1 MIKIAPH
8 TRNKVA
14 KRILLSFIFA
24 ALIPVMIL
32 GLLSF
37 HQVNQQLQQQTYDA
51 LQKSSKDYGLRL
63 IDRLVLAENALR
75 LSATRIERSNRGLRD
90 QNLFRDQKIQQQ
102 FSDLAIVTNNGQ
114 RASLLGDTSML
125 PFLTEGEVEAVRS
138 GLTLIK
144 PVDSNDIGVK
154 QIWIALNFNENSPD
168 AGILMAELHPEA
180 LWEVDNIGVNQLVVM
195 TDVGESWFSSMP
207 TVSLPSQLFTELLD
221 KYSGN
226 FNQNLGNN
234 AYLGGFW
241 QAPIANMFASPDL
254 IIVLAQPKSLALGS
268 IDYFTKVYPP
278 LILLTVLIVAFLST
292 KLIAKYLSPLTALRI
307 ATERIA
313 EGQFDHQVAINSKD
327 EFETLG
333 DSFNEMTRR
342 LRSQFEIQ
350 STMAE
355 IDRQILSV
363 LNADEIVETALTRLP
378 GIFFSDLI
386 SIAKFDAE
394 KQLILEVHT
403 RRDDQHFDLL
413 DQSFPISDEEL
424 TDLQKNQDSVLEIN
438 NQPRLPAYL
447 EILKLTG
454 NWHFLV
460 IPVVVNG
467 AISATI
473 SFAYQQATVIGKELK
488 AIARSFGDRISVA
501 LSNAAWEEKLFHQ
514 AHFDGLTGLANRLV
528 LNDRLL
534 QEIARASRDSKQLA
548 VFFLDLDRFKNV
560 NDSLGHAAGDE
571 LLIQI
576 AEHLS
581 NSIRTTD
588 LVVRMGGDE
597 FVVLI
602 TDIDNP
608 ALISMIA
615 EKVLKAVDTTSVVA
629 GQSVKS
635 TASMGIAMYPTDGHT
650 PEDLLKHADSAMY
663 YAKND
668 GRANFRFYSAEM
680 TEKALEN
687 IKLEHELRAAISKGE
702 IIVYYQPK
710 FDSEKQV
717 IGAEA
722 LIRWNHSELGMI
734 SPAKF
739 IPIAEQSMLI
749 VEIGHWVLEQTCEF
763 VKSFTNLGIEPVP
776 ISVNISGVE
785 FDRPD
790 IVNKTAEIL
799 KRTRVNPDFIELELT
814 ENVAIGNREACIERM
829 HQLKAL
835 GLRLAMDDFG
845 TGFSSL
851 SYLQD
856 LPLDVLKIDQHF
868 IRELETGI
876 NSQAIVRAIL
886 ALADGLHMQVIAEGV
901 ETELQLKFLQ
911 DHQCK
916 FFQGFLFSR
925 PIPANEFVKLLLG
938 KEQKNHLGLGNG

>member
-1 MIKIAPH
+1 MIKKTSPH
-8 TRNKVA
+8 RNKVA
-14 KRILLSFIFA
+14 RRILLSFVVA
-24 ALIPVMIL
+24 SLIPVLVL
-32 GLLSF
+32 GGLSF
-37 HQVNQQLQQQTYDA
+37 HQVSQQLYQQSYDA
-51 LQKSSKDYGLRL
+51 LQKSSKDYGLRF
-63 IDRLVLAENALR
+63 IDRLVLAESALR
-75 LSATRIERSNRGLRD
+75 LLANRIERSNRGLRD
-90 QNLFRDQKIQQQ
+90 QNLFRDQKIQKQ
-102 FSDLAIVTNNGQ
+102 FNDLAIITGTGQ
-114 RASLLGDTSML
+114 RASLLGDTRMV
-125 PFLTEGEVEAVRS
+125 PYLTKEEIEAVRS

-144 PVDSNDIGVK
+144 AVDSDELGIK
-154 QIWIALNFNENSPD
+154 QIWIALNFNEKTPD
-168 AGILMAELHPEA
+168 SGILMAELHPEA
-180 LWEVDNIGVNQLVVM
+180 LWEVDNMGINQLLVM
-195 TDVGESWFSSMP
+195 TEVGESWFSSLP
-207 TVSLPSQLFTELLD
+207 KKSLPNQLLTELLD
-221 KYSGN
+221 KYSGS
-226 FNQNLGNN
+226 FNPNIGDNV
-234 AYLGGFW
+234 YLGGFW
-241 QAPIANMFASPDL
+241 QAPIGNMFASPDL
-254 IIVLAQPKSLALGS
+254 IIVHAQPKSVALS
-268 IDYFTKVYPP
+268 AINYFTKVYPP
-278 LILLTVLIVAFLST
+278 VILLTVLIVAFLST
-292 KLIAKYLSPLTALRI
+292 KLIAKYLSPLSALKK

-313 EGQFDHQVAINSKD
+313 DGEFDYQVEVDSKD
-327 EFETLG
+327 EFEALA

-363 LNADEIVETALTRLP
+363 LNADEIVETALNRLP
-378 GIFFSDLI
+378 GILFSDLI

-394 KQLILEVHT
+394 NRLLVAVHT
-403 RRDDQHFDLL
+403 RRDDQHFDLQE
-413 DQSFPISDEEL
+413 QSMALTNEDLAEL
-424 TDLQKNQDSVLEIN
+424 QQSQGSVLEIN
-438 NQPRLPAYL
+438 DNRLLPVYL
-447 EILKLTG
+447 KILNLAG
-454 NWHFLV
+454 NWFYLV

-467 AISATI
+467 QVAASI
-473 SFAYQQATVIGKELK
+473 SFAYQQPKVIGNELK
-488 AIARSFGDRISVA
+488 SIARSFGDRIAVA
-501 LSNAAWEEKLFHQ
+501 LSNAAWEEKLFQQ
-514 AHFDGLTGLANRLV
+514 AHFDGLTGLPNRLV
-528 LNDRLL
+528 LNERLQ
-534 QEIARASRDSKQLA
+534 QEIARADRDSKQLA

-560 NDSLGHAAGDE
+560 NDSLGHSAGDV
-571 LLIQI
+571 LLVKV
-576 AEHLS
+576 AKHLS

-588 LVVRMGGDE
+588 LVVRMSGDE

-608 ALISMIA
+608 DLINMIA
-615 EKVLKAVDTTSVVA
+615 NKVLKAVDTTSIVA

-635 TASMGIAMYPTDGHT
+635 TASMGIAMYPADAIT
-650 PEDLLKHADSAMY
+650 PEDLLKYADSAMY

-668 GRANFRFYSAEM
+668 GRANFRFYSADM

-687 IKLEHELRAAISKGE
+687 IKLEHDLREAISKGE
-702 IIVYYQPK
+702 IVVYYQPK
-710 FDSEKQV
+710 FDSDKNI

-722 LIRWNHSELGMI
+722 LIRWKHSELGMI

-749 VEIGHWVLEQTCEF
+749 VEIGRWVLEQTCELI
-763 VKSFTNLGIEPVP
+763 KSFTNLGIEPVP

-790 IVNKTAEIL
+790 IVANVAEIL
-799 KRTRVNPDFIELELT
+799 KRTRVNPDFIEMELT

-868 IRELETGI
+868 IRELDTGI

-901 ETELQLKFLQ
+901 ETESQLTFLQ

-925 PIPANEFVKLLLG
+925 PIPAAELVKLLLD
-938 KEQKNHLGLGNG
+938 K

>member
-1 MIKIAPH
+1 MIKKMPH
-8 TRNKVA
+8 QRNKVA
-14 KRILLSFIFA
+14 RRILLSFVVA
-24 ALIPVMIL
+24 SLIPVLVL
-32 GLLSF
+32 GVLSF
-37 HQVNQQLQQQTYDA
+37 HQVSQQLYQQSYDV

-63 IDRLVLAENALR
+63 IDRLVLAESALR
-75 LSATRIERSNRGLRD
+75 LLANRIERSNRGLRD
-90 QNLFRDQKIQQQ
+90 QNLFRDQKIQKQ
-102 FSDLAIVTNNGQ
+102 FNDLAIITGTGQ
-114 RASLLGDTSML
+114 RASLLGDTRMV
-125 PFLTEGEVEAVRS
+125 PYLTKEEIEAVRS

-144 PVDSNDIGVK
+144 AVDSDELGIK
-154 QIWIALNFNENSPD
+154 QIWIALNFNEKTPD

-180 LWEVDNIGVNQLVVM
+180 LWEVDNMGINQLLVM
-195 TDVGESWFSSMP
+195 TEVGESWFSS
-207 TVSLPSQLFTELLD
+207 LPNQLVPNQLLTELLD
-221 KYSGN
+221 KYSGS
-226 FNQNLGNN
+226 FNQNIGDNV
-234 AYLGGFW
+234 YLGGFW
-241 QAPIANMFASPDL
+241 QAPIGNMFASPDL
-254 IIVLAQPKSLALGS
+254 IIVHAQPKSIALS
-268 IDYFTKVYPP
+268 AIDYFTKVYPP
-278 LILLTVLIVAFLST
+278 VILLTVLIVAFLST
-292 KLIAKYLSPLTALRI
+292 KLIAKYLSPLSALKK

-313 EGQFDHQVAINSKD
+313 DGQFDYQVEVDSKD
-327 EFETLG
+327 EFEALA

-363 LNADEIVETALTRLP
+363 LNADEIVETALNRLP
-378 GIFFSDLI
+378 GILFSDLI

-394 KQLILEVHT
+394 NRLLVAVHT
-403 RRDDQHFDLL
+403 RHEDQHYDLEE
-413 DQSFPISDEEL
+413 QSIAITDEDLAEL
-424 TDLQKNQDSVLEIN
+424 QQSQGSVLEIN
-438 NQPRLPAYL
+438 ENRLLPVYL
-447 EILKLTG
+447 KILNLAG
-454 NWHFLV
+454 NWFYLV

-467 AISATI
+467 QVAASI
-473 SFAYQQATVIGKELK
+473 SFAYQQPKVIGNELK
-488 AIARSFGDRISVA
+488 SIARSFGDRIAAA
-501 LSNAAWEEKLFHQ
+501 LSNAAWEEKLFQQ
-514 AHFDGLTGLANRLV
+514 AHFDGLTGLPNRLV
-528 LNDRLL
+528 LNERLQ
-534 QEIARASRDSKQLA
+534 QEIARADRDSKQLA

-560 NDSLGHAAGDE
+560 NDSLGHSAGDE
-571 LLIQI
+571 LLVKV
-576 AEHLS
+576 AKHLS

-588 LVVRMGGDE
+588 LVVRMSGDE

-608 ALISMIA
+608 DLINMIA
-615 EKVLKAVDTTSVVA
+615 NKVLKAVDTTSIVA

-635 TASMGIAMYPTDGHT
+635 TASMGIAMYPADAVT
-650 PEDLLKHADSAMY
+650 PEDLLKYADSAMY

-668 GRANFRFYSAEM
+668 GRANFRFYSADM

-687 IKLEHELRAAISKGE
+687 IKLEHDLREAISKGE
-702 IIVYYQPK
+702 IVVYYQPK
-710 FDSEKQV
+710 FDSDKNI

-722 LIRWNHSELGMI
+722 LIRWKHSELGMI

-749 VEIGHWVLEQTCEF
+749 VEIGRWVLEQTCELI
-763 VKSFTNLGIEPVP
+763 KSFTNLGIEPVP

-790 IVNKTAEIL
+790 IVPNVAEIL

-876 NSQAIVRAIL
+876 NSQAIL

-901 ETELQLKFLQ
+901 ETESQLTFLQ

-925 PIPANEFVKLLLG
+925 PIPAAELVKLLLD
-938 KEQKNHLGLGNG
+938 K

>member
-1 MIKIAPH
+1 MIKKTPYQ
-8 TRNKVA
+8 RNKVA
-14 KRILLSFIFA
+14 RRILLSFVVA
-24 ALIPVMIL
+24 SLIPVLVL
-32 GLLSF
+32 GVLSF
-37 HQVNQQLQQQTYDA
+37 HQVSLQLYQQTYDA
-51 LQKSSKDYGLRL
+51 LQKSSKDYGLRF
-63 IDRLVLAENALR
+63 IDRLVLAESALR
-75 LSATRIERSNRGLRD
+75 LLANRIERSNNGLRE
-90 QNLFRDQKIQQQ
+90 QNLFRDQKIQKQ
-102 FSDLAIVTNNGQ
+102 FNDLAIITGNGQ
-114 RASLLGDTSML
+114 RASLLGDTRMV
-125 PFLTEGEVEAVRS
+125 PYLTEKEIEAVRS

-144 PVDSNDIGVK
+144 TVDSDERGVK
-154 QIWIALNFNENSPD
+154 QIWIALNFNQNTPD

-180 LWEVDNIGVNQLVVM
+180 LWEVDNMGINQLLVM
-195 TDVGESWFSSMP
+195 TEVGESWFSS
-207 TVSLPSQLFTELLD
+207 LPNQLVPNQLLTELLD
-221 KYSGN
+221 KYSGS
-226 FNQNLGNN
+226 FNQNIGDNV
-234 AYLGGFW
+234 YLGGFW
-241 QAPIANMFASPDL
+241 QAPIGNMFASPDL
-254 IIVLAQPKSLALGS
+254 IIVHAQPKSIALS
-268 IDYFTKVYPP
+268 AIDYFTKVYPP
-278 LILLTVLIVAFLST
+278 VILLTVLIVAFLST
-292 KLIAKYLSPLTALRI
+292 KLIAKYLSPLSALKK

-313 EGQFDHQVAINSKD
+313 DGQFDYQVEVDSKD
-327 EFETLG
+327 EFEALA

-363 LNADEIVETALTRLP
+363 LNADEIVETALNRLP
-378 GIFFSDLI
+378 GILFSDLI

-394 KQLILEVHT
+394 KQVIVAIHT
-403 RRDDQHFDLL
+403 RRDDQHFDLEE
-413 DQSFPISDEEL
+413 QSIAITDEDLAEL
-424 TDLQKNQDSVLEIN
+424 QHSQSSVLEIN
-438 NQPRLPAYL
+438 ENRLLPVYL
-447 EILKLTG
+447 KILNLKE
-454 NWHFLV
+454 NWFYLV

-467 AISATI
+467 QISASI
-473 SFAYQQATVIGKELK
+473 SFAYQQPKVLGNELK
-488 AIARSFGDRISVA
+488 AIARSFGDRIAVA
-501 LSNAAWEEKLFHQ
+501 LSNAAWEEKLFQQ
-514 AHFDGLTGLANRLV
+514 AHFDGLTGLPNRLV
-528 LNDRLL
+528 LNERLQ
-534 QEIARASRDSKQLA
+534 QEIARADRDSKQLA

-560 NDSLGHAAGDE
+560 NDSLGHSAGDE
-571 LLIQI
+571 LLIKV
-576 AEHLS
+576 ANHLS
-581 NSIRTTD
+581 KSIRTTD
-588 LVVRMGGDE
+588 LVVRMSGDE

-608 ALISMIA
+608 DLINMIA
-615 EKVLKAVDTTSVVA
+615 DKVLKAVDTTSIVA

-635 TASMGIAMYPTDGHT
+635 TASMGIAMYPADAGT
-650 PEDLLKHADSAMY
+650 PEDLLKYADSAMY

-687 IKLEHELRAAISKGE
+687 IKLEHDLREAISKDE
-702 IIVYYQPK
+702 IVVYYQPK
-710 FDSEKQV
+710 FDSNKKI

-749 VEIGHWVLEQTCEF
+749 VEIGRWVLEQTCELI
-763 VKSFTNLGIEPVP
+763 KSFTNLGIEPVP

-790 IVNKTAEIL
+790 IVPNVAEIL

-886 ALADGLHMQVIAEGV
+886 ALADGLQMQVIAEGV
-901 ETELQLKFLQ
+901 ETESQLKFLQ

-925 PIPANEFVKLLLG
+925 PIPVNEFVKLLLG
-938 KEQKNHLGLGNG
+938 KDQKTIPA

>member
-1 MIKIAPH
+1 MIKKTPYQ
-8 TRNKVA
+8 RNKVA
-14 KRILLSFIFA
+14 RRILLSFVVA
-24 ALIPVMIL
+24 SLIPVLVL
-32 GLLSF
+32 GVLSF
-37 HQVNQQLQQQTYDA
+37 HQVSQQLYQQTYDA
-51 LQKSSKDYGLRL
+51 LQKSSKDYGLRF
-63 IDRLVLAENALR
+63 IDRLVLAESALR
-75 LSATRIERSNRGLRD
+75 LLANRIERSNNGLRE
-90 QNLFRDQKIQQQ
+90 QNLFRDQKIQKQ
-102 FSDLAIVTNNGQ
+102 FNDLAIITGNGQ
-114 RASLLGDTSML
+114 RASLLGDTRMV
-125 PFLTEGEVEAVRS
+125 PYLTEKEIEAVRS

-144 PVDSNDIGVK
+144 TVDSDERGVK
-154 QIWIALNFNENSPD
+154 QIWIALNFNQNTPD
-168 AGILMAELHPEA
+168 AGILMAELHPKA
-180 LWEVDNIGVNQLVVM
+180 LWEVDNIGINQLVVM
-195 TDVGESWFSSMP
+195 TDTGESWFSS
-207 TVSLPSQLFTELLD
+207 LPSTFLPKELLD
-221 KYSGN
+221 KLLNKFSGN
-226 FNQNLGNN
+226 FNHNLGNN
-234 AYLGGFW
+234 NYLGGFW
-241 QAPIANMFASPDL
+241 QAPLGNMFASPD
-254 IIVLAQPKSLALGS
+254 IIIMQAQPKSIALS
-268 IDYFTKVYPP
+268 AIDYFTKVYPP
-278 LILLTVLIVAFLST
+278 VILLTVLIVAFLST
-292 KLIAKYLSPLTALRI
+292 KLIAKYLSPLSALKK

-313 EGQFDHQVAINSKD
+313 DGQFDYQVEVNSKD
-327 EFETLG
+327 EFEALA

-363 LNADEIVETALTRLP
+363 LNADEIVETALNRLP
-378 GIFFSDLI
+378 GILFSDLI

-394 KQLILEVHT
+394 KQVIVAIHT
-403 RRDDQHFDLL
+403 RRDDQHFDLEE
-413 DQSFPISDEEL
+413 QSIAITDEDLAEL
-424 TDLQKNQDSVLEIN
+424 QHSQSSVLEIN
-438 NQPRLPAYL
+438 ENRLLPVYL
-447 EILKLTG
+447 KILNLKE
-454 NWHFLV
+454 NWFYLV

-467 AISATI
+467 QVSASI
-473 SFAYQQATVIGKELK
+473 SFAYQQPKVLGNELK
-488 AIARSFGDRISVA
+488 AIARSFGDRIAVA
-501 LSNAAWEEKLFHQ
+501 LSNAAWEEKLFQQ
-514 AHFDGLTGLANRLV
+514 AHFDGLTGLPNRLV
-528 LNDRLL
+528 LNERLQ
-534 QEIARASRDSKQLA
+534 QEIARADRDSKQLA

-560 NDSLGHAAGDE
+560 NDSLGHSAGDE
-571 LLIQI
+571 LLIKV
-576 AEHLS
+576 ANHLS
-581 NSIRTTD
+581 KSIRTTD
-588 LVVRMGGDE
+588 LVVRMSGDE

-608 ALISMIA
+608 DLINMIA
-615 EKVLKAVDTTSVVA
+615 DKVLKAVDTTSVVA

-635 TASMGIAMYPTDGHT
+635 TASMGIAMYPADAGT
-650 PEDLLKHADSAMY
+650 PEDLLKYADSAMY

-687 IKLEHELRAAISKGE
+687 IKLEHDLREAISKDE
-702 IIVYYQPK
+702 IVVYDQPK
-710 FDSEKQV
+710 FDSNKKI

-749 VEIGHWVLEQTCEF
+749 VEIGRWVLEQTCELI
-763 VKSFTNLGIEPVP
+763 KSFTNLGIEPVP

-790 IVNKTAEIL
+790 IVPNVAEIL

-829 HQLKAL
+829 HQLKGL

-886 ALADGLHMQVIAEGV
+886 ALADGLQMQVIAEGV
-901 ETELQLKFLQ
+901 ETESQLKFLQ

-925 PIPANEFVKLLLG
+925 PIPVNEFVKLLLG
-938 KEQKNHLGLGNG
+938 KDQKTIPA

>member
-1 MIKIAPH
+1 MIKKMPH
-8 TRNKVA
+8 QRNKVA
-14 KRILLSFIFA
+14 RRILLSFVVA
-24 ALIPVMIL
+24 SLIPVLVL
-32 GLLSF
+32 GVLSF
-37 HQVNQQLQQQTYDA
+37 HQVSQQLYQQSYDV

-63 IDRLVLAENALR
+63 IDRLVLAESALR
-75 LSATRIERSNRGLRD
+75 LLANRIERSNRGLRD
-90 QNLFRDQKIQQQ
+90 QNLFRDQKIQKQ
-102 FSDLAIVTNNGQ
+102 FNDLAIITGTGQ
-114 RASLLGDTSML
+114 RASLLGDTRMV
-125 PFLTEGEVEAVRS
+125 PYLTKEEIEAVRS

-144 PVDSNDIGVK
+144 AVDSDELGIK
-154 QIWIALNFNENSPD
+154 QIWIALNFNEKTPD

-180 LWEVDNIGVNQLVVM
+180 LWEVDNMGINQLLVM
-195 TDVGESWFSSMP
+195 TEVGESWFSS
-207 TVSLPSQLFTELLD
+207 LPNQLVPNQLLTELLD
-221 KYSGN
+221 KYSGS
-226 FNQNLGNN
+226 FNQNIGDNV
-234 AYLGGFW
+234 YLGGFW
-241 QAPIANMFASPDL
+241 QAPIGNMFASPDL
-254 IIVLAQPKSLALGS
+254 IIVHAQPKSIALS
-268 IDYFTKVYPP
+268 AIDYFTKVYPP
-278 LILLTVLIVAFLST
+278 VILLTVLIVAFLST
-292 KLIAKYLSPLTALRI
+292 KLIAKYLSPLSALKK

-313 EGQFDHQVAINSKD
+313 DGQFDYQVEVDSKD
-327 EFETLG
+327 EFEALA

-363 LNADEIVETALTRLP
+363 LNADEIVETALNRLP
-378 GIFFSDLI
+378 GILFSDLI

-394 KQLILEVHT
+394 NRLLVAVHT
-403 RRDDQHFDLL
+403 RHEDQHYDLEE
-413 DQSFPISDEEL
+413 QSIAITDEDLAEL
-424 TDLQKNQDSVLEIN
+424 QQSQGSVLEIN
-438 NQPRLPAYL
+438 ENRLLPVYL
-447 EILKLTG
+447 KILNLAG
-454 NWHFLV
+454 NWFYLV

-467 AISATI
+467 QVAASI
-473 SFAYQQATVIGKELK
+473 SFAYQQPKVIGNELK
-488 AIARSFGDRISVA
+488 SIARSFGDRIAVA
-501 LSNAAWEEKLFHQ
+501 LSNAAWEEKLFQQ
-514 AHFDGLTGLANRLV
+514 AHFDGLTGLPNRLV
-528 LNDRLL
+528 LNERLQ
-534 QEIARASRDSKQLA
+534 QEIARADRDSKQLA

-560 NDSLGHAAGDE
+560 NDSLGHSAGDE
-571 LLIQI
+571 LLVKV
-576 AEHLS
+576 AKHLS

-588 LVVRMGGDE
+588 LVVRMSGDE

-608 ALISMIA
+608 DLINMIA
-615 EKVLKAVDTTSVVA
+615 NKVLKAVDTTSIVA

-635 TASMGIAMYPTDGHT
+635 TASMGIAMYPADAVT
-650 PEDLLKHADSAMY
+650 PEDLLKYADSAMY

-668 GRANFRFYSAEM
+668 GRANFRFYSADM

-687 IKLEHELRAAISKGE
+687 IKLEHDLREAISKGE
-702 IIVYYQPK
+702 IVVYYQPK
-710 FDSEKQV
+710 FDSDKNI

-722 LIRWNHSELGMI
+722 LIRWKHSELGMI

-749 VEIGHWVLEQTCEF
+749 VEIGRWVLEQTCELI
-763 VKSFTNLGIEPVP
+763 KSFTNLGIEPVP

-790 IVNKTAEIL
+790 IVPNVAEIL

-868 IRELETGI
+868 IRELDTGI

-901 ETELQLKFLQ
+901 ETESQLTFLQ

-925 PIPANEFVKLLLG
+925 PIPAAELVKLLLD
-938 KEQKNHLGLGNG
+938 K

>member
-1 MIKIAPH
+1 MIKKTPYQ
-8 TRNKVA
+8 RNKVA
-14 KRILLSFIFA
+14 RRILLSFVVA
-24 ALIPVMIL
+24 SLIPVLVL
-32 GLLSF
+32 GVLSF
-37 HQVNQQLQQQTYDA
+37 HQVSQQLYQQTYDA
-51 LQKSSKDYGLRL
+51 LQKSSKDYGLRF
-63 IDRLVLAENALR
+63 IDRLVLAESALR
-75 LSATRIERSNRGLRD
+75 LLANRIERSNNGLRE
-90 QNLFRDQKIQQQ
+90 QNLFRDQKIQKQ
-102 FSDLAIVTNNGQ
+102 FNDLAIITGTGQ
-114 RASLLGDTSML
+114 RASLLGDTRMV
-125 PFLTEGEVEAVRS
+125 PYLTKEEIEAVRS

-144 PVDSNDIGVK
+144 AVDSDELGVK
-154 QIWIALNFNENSPD
+154 QIWIALNFNEKTPD

-180 LWEVDNIGVNQLVVM
+180 LWEVDNMGINQLLVM
-195 TDVGESWFSSMP
+195 TDVGESWFSSLP
-207 TVSLPSQLFTELLD
+207 KKSLPNQLLTELLD
-221 KYSGN
+221 KYSGS
-226 FNQNLGNN
+226 FNQNIGDNV
-234 AYLGGFW
+234 YLGGFW
-241 QAPIANMFASPDL
+241 QAPIGNMFASPDL
-254 IIVLAQPKSLALGS
+254 IIVHAQPKSIALS
-268 IDYFTKVYPP
+268 AIDYFTKVYPP
-278 LILLTVLIVAFLST
+278 VILLTVLIVAFLST
-292 KLIAKYLSPLTALRI
+292 KLIAKYLSPLSALKK

-313 EGQFDHQVAINSKD
+313 DGQFDYQVEVDSKD
-327 EFETLG
+327 EFEALA

-363 LNADEIVETALTRLP
+363 LNADEIVETALNRLP
-378 GIFFSDLI
+378 GILFSDLI

-394 KQLILEVHT
+394 NRLLEAVHT
-403 RRDDQHFDLL
+403 RHEDQHYDLEE
-413 DQSFPISDEEL
+413 QSIAITDEDLAEL
-424 TDLQKNQDSVLEIN
+424 QQSQGSVLEIN
-438 NQPRLPAYL
+438 ENRLLPVYL
-447 EILKLTG
+447 KILNLAG
-454 NWHFLV
+454 NWFYLV

-467 AISATI
+467 QVAASI
-473 SFAYQQATVIGKELK
+473 SFAYQQPKVIGNELK
-488 AIARSFGDRISVA
+488 SIARSFGDRIAVA
-501 LSNAAWEEKLFHQ
+501 LSNAAWEEKLFQQ
-514 AHFDGLTGLANRLV
+514 AHFDGLTGLPNRLV
-528 LNDRLL
+528 LNERLQ
-534 QEIARASRDSKQLA
+534 QEIARADRDSKQLA

-560 NDSLGHAAGDE
+560 NDSLGHSAGDE
-571 LLIQI
+571 LLVKV
-576 AEHLS
+576 AKHLS

-588 LVVRMGGDE
+588 LVVRMSGDE

-608 ALISMIA
+608 DLINMIA
-615 EKVLKAVDTTSVVA
+615 NKVLKAVDTTSIVA

-635 TASMGIAMYPTDGHT
+635 TASMGIAMYPADAVT
-650 PEDLLKHADSAMY
+650 PEDLLKYADSAMY

-668 GRANFRFYSAEM
+668 GRANFRFYSADM

-687 IKLEHELRAAISKGE
+687 IKLEHDLREAISKGE
-702 IIVYYQPK
+702 IVVYYQPK
-710 FDSEKQV
+710 FDSDKNI

-722 LIRWNHSELGMI
+722 LIRWKHSELGMI

-749 VEIGHWVLEQTCEF
+749 VEIGRWVLEQTCELI
-763 VKSFTNLGIEPVP
+763 KSFTNLGIEPVP

-790 IVNKTAEIL
+790 IVTNVAEIL

-829 HQLKAL
+829 HQLKGL

-886 ALADGLHMQVIAEGV
+886 ALADGLQMQVIAEGV
-901 ETELQLKFLQ
+901 ETESQLKFLQ

-925 PIPANEFVKLLLG
+925 PIPVNEFVKLLLG
-938 KEQKNHLGLGNG
+938 KDQKTIPA

>member
-1 MIKIAPH
+1 MVP
-8 TRNKVA
+8 
-14 KRILLSFIFA
+14 
-24 ALIPVMIL
+24 
-32 GLLSF
+32 
-37 HQVNQQLQQQTYDA
+37 Y
-51 LQKSSKDYGLRL
+51 
-63 IDRLVLAENALR
+63 
-75 LSATRIERSNRGLRD
+75 
-90 QNLFRDQKIQQQ
+90 
-102 FSDLAIVTNNGQ
+102 
-114 RASLLGDTSML
+114 
-125 PFLTEGEVEAVRS
+125 LTKEEIEAVRS

-144 PVDSNDIGVK
+144 AVDSDELGIK
-154 QIWIALNFNENSPD
+154 QIWIALNFNEKTPD

-180 LWEVDNIGVNQLVVM
+180 LWEVDNMGINQLLVM
-195 TDVGESWFSSMP
+195 TEVGESWFSS
-207 TVSLPSQLFTELLD
+207 LPNQLVPNQLLTELLD
-221 KYSGN
+221 KYSGS
-226 FNQNLGNN
+226 FNQNIGDNV
-234 AYLGGFW
+234 YLGGFW
-241 QAPIANMFASPDL
+241 QAPIGNMFASPDL
-254 IIVLAQPKSLALGS
+254 IIVHAQPKSIALS
-268 IDYFTKVYPP
+268 AIDYFTKVYPP
-278 LILLTVLIVAFLST
+278 VILLTVLIVAFLST
-292 KLIAKYLSPLTALRI
+292 KLIAKYLSPLSALKK

-313 EGQFDHQVAINSKD
+313 DGQFDYQVEVDSKD
-327 EFETLG
+327 EFEALA

-363 LNADEIVETALTRLP
+363 LNADEIVETALNRLP
-378 GIFFSDLI
+378 GILFSDLI

-394 KQLILEVHT
+394 NRLLVAVHT
-403 RRDDQHFDLL
+403 RHEDQHYDLEE
-413 DQSFPISDEEL
+413 QSIAITDEDLAEL
-424 TDLQKNQDSVLEIN
+424 QQSQGSVLEIN
-438 NQPRLPAYL
+438 ENRLLPVYL
-447 EILKLTG
+447 KILNLAG
-454 NWHFLV
+454 NWFYLV

-467 AISATI
+467 QVAASI
-473 SFAYQQATVIGKELK
+473 SFAYQQPKVIGNELK
-488 AIARSFGDRISVA
+488 SIARSFGDRIAVA
-501 LSNAAWEEKLFHQ
+501 LSNAAWEEKLFQQ
-514 AHFDGLTGLANRLV
+514 AHFDGLTGLPNRLV
-528 LNDRLL
+528 LNERLQ
-534 QEIARASRDSKQLA
+534 QEIARADRDSKQLA

-560 NDSLGHAAGDE
+560 NDSLGHSAGDE
-571 LLIQI
+571 LLVKV
-576 AEHLS
+576 AKHLS

-588 LVVRMGGDE
+588 LVVRMSGDE

-608 ALISMIA
+608 DLINMIA
-615 EKVLKAVDTTSVVA
+615 NKVLKAVDTTSIVA

-635 TASMGIAMYPTDGHT
+635 TASMGIAMYPADAVT
-650 PEDLLKHADSAMY
+650 PEDLLKYADSAMY

-668 GRANFRFYSAEM
+668 GRANFRFYSADM

-687 IKLEHELRAAISKGE
+687 IKLEHDLREAISKGE
-702 IIVYYQPK
+702 IVVYYQPK
-710 FDSEKQV
+710 FDSDKNI

-722 LIRWNHSELGMI
+722 LIRWKHSELGMI

-749 VEIGHWVLEQTCEF
+749 VEIGRWVLEQTCELI
-763 VKSFTNLGIEPVP
+763 KSFTNLGIEPVP

-790 IVNKTAEIL
+790 IVPNVAEIL

-901 ETELQLKFLQ
+901 ETESQLTFLQ

-925 PIPANEFVKLLLG
+925 PIPAAELVKLLLD
-938 KEQKNHLGLGNG
+938 K

>member
-1 MIKIAPH
+1 MIKKSPH
-8 TRNKVA
+8 HPNKVA
-14 KRILLSFIFA
+14 RRILLSFIVA
-24 ALIPVMIL
+24 SLIPVVVL
-32 GLLSF
+32 GVLSF
-37 HQVNQQLQQQTYDA
+37 HQVSQQLYQQTYDA
-51 LQKSSKDYGLRL
+51 LQKNSKDYGLRF
-63 IDRLVLAENALR
+63 IDRLVLAESALR
-75 LSATRIERSNRGLRD
+75 LLANRIERSNRGLRD
-90 QNLFRDQKIQQQ
+90 QNLFRDQKIQKQ
-102 FSDLAIVTNNGQ
+102 FSDLAIITGNGQ
-114 RASLLGDTSML
+114 RASLLGDTRMV
-125 PFLTEGEVEAVRS
+125 PYLTKEEIEAVRS
-138 GLTLIK
+138 GLTLVK
-144 PVDSNDIGVK
+144 SVDSDELGVK
-154 QIWIALNFNENSPD
+154 QIWIALNFNEKTPD

-180 LWEVDNIGVNQLVVM
+180 LWEVDNMGINQLLVM
-195 TDVGESWFSSMP
+195 TDVGESWFSSLP
-207 TVSLPSQLFTELLD
+207 NRSLSNQLLTELLD
-221 KYSGN
+221 KYSGS
-226 FNQNLGNN
+226 FNQNIGNN
-234 AYLGGFW
+234 VYLGGFW
-241 QAPIANMFASPDL
+241 QAPIGNMFASPDL
-254 IIVLAQPKSLALGS
+254 IIVHAQPKSIALS
-268 IDYFTKVYPP
+268 AIDYFTKVYPP
-278 LILLTVLIVAFLST
+278 VILLTVLIVAFLST
-292 KLIAKYLSPLTALRI
+292 KLIAKYLSPLSALKK

-313 EGQFDHQVAINSKD
+313 DGQFDYQVEVHSKD
-327 EFETLG
+327 EFEALA

-363 LNADEIVETALTRLP
+363 LNADEIVETALNRLP
-378 GIFFSDLI
+378 GILFSDLI

-394 KQLILEVHT
+394 KQVIVAIHT
-403 RRDDQHFDLL
+403 RRDDQHFDLEE
-413 DQSFPISDEEL
+413 QSLAISVEDLAEL
-424 TDLQKNQDSVLEIN
+424 QQSQGSVLEIN
-438 NQPRLPAYL
+438 ERQVLPVYL
-447 EILKLTG
+447 KILNLTG
-454 NWHFLV
+454 NWFFLV

-467 AISATI
+467 QVSASI
-473 SFAYQQATVIGKELK
+473 SFAYQQPKVLGNELK
-488 AIARSFGDRISVA
+488 AIARSFGDRIAVA

-514 AHFDGLTGLANRLV
+514 AHFDGLTGLPNRLV
-528 LNDRLL
+528 LNERLQ
-534 QEIARASRDSKQLA
+534 QEIARADRDSKQLA

-560 NDSLGHAAGDE
+560 NDSLGHTAGDE
-571 LLIQI
+571 LLVKI
-576 AEHLS
+576 ANHLS
-581 NSIRTTD
+581 KSIRTTD
-588 LVVRMGGDE
+588 LVVRMSGDE

-608 ALISMIA
+608 DLINMIA
-615 EKVLKAVDTTSVVA
+615 HKVLKAVDTTSVVA

-635 TASMGIAMYPTDGHT
+635 TASMGIAMYPADAET
-650 PEDLLKHADSAMY
+650 PEDLLKYADSAMY

-687 IKLEHELRAAISKGE
+687 IKLEHDLREAISKGE
-702 IIVYYQPK
+702 IVVYYQPK
-710 FDSEKQV
+710 FDSNKKI

-749 VEIGHWVLEQTCEF
+749 VEIGRWVLEQTCELI
-763 VKSFTNLGIEPVP
+763 KSFTNLGIEPVP

-790 IVNKTAEIL
+790 IVPNVAEIL

-901 ETELQLKFLQ
+901 ETESQLRFLQ

-938 KEQKNHLGLGNG
+938 KDQKSIST

>member
-1 MIKIAPH
+1 MIKKTSPN
-8 TRNKVA
+8 RNKVA
-14 KRILLSFIFA
+14 RRILLSFVVA
-24 ALIPVMIL
+24 SLIPVLVL
-32 GLLSF
+32 GVLSF
-37 HQVNQQLQQQTYDA
+37 HQVSQQLYQQSYDV

-63 IDRLVLAENALR
+63 IDRLVLAESALR
-75 LSATRIERSNRGLRD
+75 LLANRIERSNRGLRD
-90 QNLFRDQKIQQQ
+90 QNLFRDQKIQKQ
-102 FSDLAIVTNNGQ
+102 FNDLAIITGTGQ
-114 RASLLGDTSML
+114 RASLLGDTRMV
-125 PFLTEGEVEAVRS
+125 PYLTKEEIEAVRS

-144 PVDSNDIGVK
+144 AVDSDELGIK
-154 QIWIALNFNENSPD
+154 QIWIALNFNEKTPD

-180 LWEVDNIGVNQLVVM
+180 LWEVDNMGINQLLVM
-195 TDVGESWFSSMP
+195 TEVGESWFSS
-207 TVSLPSQLFTELLD
+207 LPNQLVPNQLLTELLD
-221 KYSGN
+221 KYSGS
-226 FNQNLGNN
+226 FNQNIGDNV
-234 AYLGGFW
+234 YLGGFW
-241 QAPIANMFASPDL
+241 QAPIGNMFASPDL
-254 IIVLAQPKSLALGS
+254 IIVHAQPKSIALS
-268 IDYFTKVYPP
+268 AIDYFTKVYPP
-278 LILLTVLIVAFLST
+278 VILLTVLIVAFLST
-292 KLIAKYLSPLTALRI
+292 KLIAKYLSPLSALKK

-313 EGQFDHQVAINSKD
+313 DGQFDYQVEVDSKD
-327 EFETLG
+327 EFEALA

-363 LNADEIVETALTRLP
+363 LNADEIVETALNRLP
-378 GIFFSDLI
+378 GILFSDLI

-394 KQLILEVHT
+394 NQLLEAVHT
-403 RRDDQHFDLL
+403 RHEDQHYDLEE
-413 DQSFPISDEEL
+413 QSIVITDEDLAEL
-424 TDLQKNQDSVLEIN
+424 QQSQGSVLEIN
-438 NQPRLPAYL
+438 ENRLLPVYL
-447 EILKLTG
+447 KILNLKG
-454 NWHFLV
+454 NWFYLV

-467 AISATI
+467 QVAASI
-473 SFAYQQATVIGKELK
+473 SFAYQQPKVLGNELK
-488 AIARSFGDRISVA
+488 AIARSFGDRIAVA
-501 LSNAAWEEKLFHQ
+501 LSNAAWEEKLFQQ
-514 AHFDGLTGLANRLV
+514 AHFDGLTGLPNRLV
-528 LNDRLL
+528 LNERLQ
-534 QEIARASRDSKQLA
+534 QEIARADRDSKQLA

-560 NDSLGHAAGDE
+560 NDSLGHSAGDE
-571 LLIQI
+571 LLVKV
-576 AEHLS
+576 AKHLS
-581 NSIRTTD
+581 KSIRTTD
-588 LVVRMGGDE
+588 LVVRMSGDE

-602 TDIDNP
+602 TDIDKP
-608 ALISMIA
+608 DLINLIA
-615 EKVLKAVDTTSVVA
+615 DKVLKAVDTTSIVA

-635 TASMGIAMYPTDGHT
+635 TASMGIAMYPADAET
-650 PEDLLKHADSAMY
+650 PEDLLKYADSAMY

-668 GRANFRFYSAEM
+668 GRANFRFYSADM

-687 IKLEHELRAAISKGE
+687 IKLEHDLREAISKGE
-702 IIVYYQPK
+702 IVVYYQPK
-710 FDSEKQV
+710 FDSDKNI

-722 LIRWNHSELGMI
+722 LIRWKHSQLGMI

-749 VEIGHWVLEQTCEF
+749 VEIGRWVLEQTCELI
-763 VKSFTNLGIEPVP
+763 KSFTNLGIEPVP

-790 IVNKTAEIL
+790 IVPNVAEIL

-901 ETELQLKFLQ
+901 ETESQLTFLQ

-925 PIPANEFVKLLLG
+925 PIPAAELVKLLLD
-938 KEQKNHLGLGNG
+938 K

>member
-1 MIKIAPH
+1 MVP
-8 TRNKVA
+8 
-14 KRILLSFIFA
+14 
-24 ALIPVMIL
+24 
-32 GLLSF
+32 
-37 HQVNQQLQQQTYDA
+37 Y
-51 LQKSSKDYGLRL
+51 
-63 IDRLVLAENALR
+63 
-75 LSATRIERSNRGLRD
+75 
-90 QNLFRDQKIQQQ
+90 
-102 FSDLAIVTNNGQ
+102 
-114 RASLLGDTSML
+114 
-125 PFLTEGEVEAVRS
+125 LTKEEIEAVRS

-144 PVDSNDIGVK
+144 AVDSDELGIK
-154 QIWIALNFNENSPD
+154 QIWIALNFNEKTPD
-168 AGILMAELHPEA
+168 SGILMAELHPEA
-180 LWEVDNIGVNQLVVM
+180 LWEVDNMGINQLLVM
-195 TDVGESWFSSMP
+195 TEVGESWFSSLP
-207 TVSLPSQLFTELLD
+207 KKSLPNQLLTELLD
-221 KYSGN
+221 KYSGS
-226 FNQNLGNN
+226 FNQNIGDNV
-234 AYLGGFW
+234 YLGGFW
-241 QAPIANMFASPDL
+241 QAPIGNMFASPDL
-254 IIVLAQPKSLALGS
+254 IIVHAQPKSIALS
-268 IDYFTKVYPP
+268 AIDYFTKVYPP
-278 LILLTVLIVAFLST
+278 VILLTVLIVAFLST
-292 KLIAKYLSPLTALRI
+292 KLIAKYLSPLSALKK

-313 EGQFDHQVAINSKD
+313 DGEFDYQVEVDSKD
-327 EFETLG
+327 EFEALA

-363 LNADEIVETALTRLP
+363 LNADEIVETALNRLP
-378 GIFFSDLI
+378 GILFSDLI

-394 KQLILEVHT
+394 NRLLVAVHT
-403 RRDDQHFDLL
+403 RHEDQHYDLEE
-413 DQSFPISDEEL
+413 QSIAITDEDLAEL
-424 TDLQKNQDSVLEIN
+424 QQSQGSVLEIN
-438 NQPRLPAYL
+438 DNRLLPVYL
-447 EILKLTG
+447 KILNLAG
-454 NWHFLV
+454 NWFYLV

-467 AISATI
+467 QVAASI
-473 SFAYQQATVIGKELK
+473 SFAYQQPKVIGNELK
-488 AIARSFGDRISVA
+488 SIARSFGDRIAVA
-501 LSNAAWEEKLFHQ
+501 LSNAAWEEKLFQQ
-514 AHFDGLTGLANRLV
+514 AHFDGLTGLPNRLV
-528 LNDRLL
+528 LNERLQ
-534 QEIARASRDSKQLA
+534 QEIARADRDSKQLA

-560 NDSLGHAAGDE
+560 NDSLGHSAGDE
-571 LLIQI
+571 LLVKV
-576 AEHLS
+576 AKHLS

-588 LVVRMGGDE
+588 LVVRMSGDE

-608 ALISMIA
+608 DLINMIA
-615 EKVLKAVDTTSVVA
+615 NKVLKAVDTTSIVA

-635 TASMGIAMYPTDGHT
+635 TASMGIAMYPADAIT
-650 PEDLLKHADSAMY
+650 PEDLLKYADSAMY

-668 GRANFRFYSAEM
+668 GRANFRFYSADM

-687 IKLEHELRAAISKGE
+687 IKLEHDLREAISKGE
-702 IIVYYQPK
+702 IVVYYQPK
-710 FDSEKQV
+710 FDSDKNI

-722 LIRWNHSELGMI
+722 LIRWKHSELGMI

-749 VEIGHWVLEQTCEF
+749 VEIGRWVLEQTCELI
-763 VKSFTNLGIEPVP
+763 KSFTNLGIEPVP

-790 IVNKTAEIL
+790 IVPNVAEIL

-868 IRELETGI
+868 IRELDTGI

-886 ALADGLHMQVIAEGV
+886 ALGDGLHMQVIAEGV
-901 ETELQLKFLQ
+901 ETESQLTFLQ

-925 PIPANEFVKLLLG
+925 PIPAAELVKLLLD
-938 KEQKNHLGLGNG
+938 K

>member
-1 MIKIAPH
+1 
-8 TRNKVA
+8 
-14 KRILLSFIFA
+14 
-24 ALIPVMIL
+24 
-32 GLLSF
+32 
-37 HQVNQQLQQQTYDA
+37 
-51 LQKSSKDYGLRL
+51 
-63 IDRLVLAENALR
+63 
-75 LSATRIERSNRGLRD
+75 
-90 QNLFRDQKIQQQ
+90 
-102 FSDLAIVTNNGQ
+102 
-114 RASLLGDTSML
+114 
-125 PFLTEGEVEAVRS
+125 
-138 GLTLIK
+138 
-144 PVDSNDIGVK
+144 
-154 QIWIALNFNENSPD
+154 
-168 AGILMAELHPEA
+168 
-180 LWEVDNIGVNQLVVM
+180 
-195 TDVGESWFSSMP
+195 
-207 TVSLPSQLFTELLD
+207 
-221 KYSGN
+221 
-226 FNQNLGNN
+226 
-234 AYLGGFW
+234 
-241 QAPIANMFASPDL
+241 MFASPD
-254 IIVLAQPKSLALGS
+254 IIIMQAQTKSIALS
-268 IDYFTKVYPP
+268 AIDYFTKVYPP
-278 LILLTVLIVAFLST
+278 VILLTVLIVAFLST
-292 KLIAKYLSPLTALRI
+292 KLIAKYLSPLSALKK

-313 EGQFDHQVAINSKD
+313 DGQFDYQVEVNSKD
-327 EFETLG
+327 EFEALA

-363 LNADEIVETALTRLP
+363 LNADEIVETALNRLP
-378 GIFFSDLI
+378 GILFSDLI

-394 KQLILEVHT
+394 KQVIVAIHT
-403 RRDDQHFDLL
+403 RRDDQHFDLEE
-413 DQSFPISDEEL
+413 QSIAITDEDLAEL
-424 TDLQKNQDSVLEIN
+424 QHSQSSVLEIN
-438 NQPRLPAYL
+438 ENRLLPVYL
-447 EILKLTG
+447 KILNLKE
-454 NWHFLV
+454 NWFYLV

-467 AISATI
+467 QISASI
-473 SFAYQQATVIGKELK
+473 SFAYQQPKVLGNELK
-488 AIARSFGDRISVA
+488 AIARSFGDRIAVA
-501 LSNAAWEEKLFHQ
+501 LSNAAWEEKLFQQ
-514 AHFDGLTGLANRLV
+514 AHFDGLTGLPNRLV
-528 LNDRLL
+528 LNERLQ
-534 QEIARASRDSKQLA
+534 QEIARADRDSKQLA

-560 NDSLGHAAGDE
+560 NDSLGHSAGDE
-571 LLIQI
+571 LLIKV
-576 AEHLS
+576 ANHLS
-581 NSIRTTD
+581 KSIRTTD
-588 LVVRMGGDE
+588 LVVRMSGDE

-608 ALISMIA
+608 DLINMIA
-615 EKVLKAVDTTSVVA
+615 DKVLKAVDTTSVVA

-635 TASMGIAMYPTDGHT
+635 TASMGIAMYPADAGT
-650 PEDLLKHADSAMY
+650 PEDLLKYADSAMY

-687 IKLEHELRAAISKGE
+687 IKLEHDLREAISKDE
-702 IIVYYQPK
+702 IVVYYQPK
-710 FDSEKQV
+710 FDSNKKI

-722 LIRWNHSELGMI
+722 LIRWSHSELGMI

-749 VEIGHWVLEQTCEF
+749 VEIGRWVLEQTCELI
-763 VKSFTNLGIEPVP
+763 KSFTNLGIEPVP

-790 IVNKTAEIL
+790 IVPNVAEIL

-829 HQLKAL
+829 HQLKGL

-886 ALADGLHMQVIAEGV
+886 ALADGLQMQVIAEGV
-901 ETELQLKFLQ
+901 ETESQLKFLQ

-925 PIPANEFVKLLLG
+925 PIPVNEFVQLLLG
-938 KEQKNHLGLGNG
+938 KDQKTIPA

>member
-1 MIKIAPH
+1 MIKKTSPN
-8 TRNKVA
+8 RNKVA
-14 KRILLSFIFA
+14 RRILLSFVVA
-24 ALIPVMIL
+24 SLIPVLVL
-32 GLLSF
+32 GVLSF
-37 HQVNQQLQQQTYDA
+37 HQVSQQLYQQSYDV

-63 IDRLVLAENALR
+63 IDRLVLAESALR
-75 LSATRIERSNRGLRD
+75 LLANRIERSNRGLRD
-90 QNLFRDQKIQQQ
+90 QNLFRDQKIQKQ
-102 FSDLAIVTNNGQ
+102 FNDLAIITGTGQ
-114 RASLLGDTSML
+114 RASLLGDTRMVPYL
-125 PFLTEGEVEAVRS
+125 NKEEIEAVRS

-144 PVDSNDIGVK
+144 PVDSNELGVK
-154 QIWIALNFNENSPD
+154 QIWIALNFNEKTPD

-180 LWEVDNIGVNQLVVM
+180 LWEVDNMGINQLLVM
-195 TDVGESWFSSMP
+195 TDVGESWFSSLP
-207 TVSLPSQLFTELLD
+207 NKSLPNQLLTELLD
-221 KYSGN
+221 KYSGS
-226 FNQNLGNN
+226 FNQNIGDNI
-234 AYLGGFW
+234 YLGGFW
-241 QAPIANMFASPDL
+241 QAPIGNMFASPDL
-254 IIVLAQPKSLALGS
+254 IIVHAQPKSIALS
-268 IDYFTKVYPP
+268 AIDYFTKVYPP
-278 LILLTVLIVAFLST
+278 VILLTVLIVAFLST
-292 KLIAKYLSPLTALRI
+292 KLIAKYLSPLSALKK

-313 EGQFDHQVAINSKD
+313 DGQFDYQVEVHSKD
-327 EFETLG
+327 EFEALA

-363 LNADEIVETALTRLP
+363 LNADEIVETALNRLP
-378 GIFFSDLI
+378 GILFSDLI
-386 SIAKFDAE
+386 SIAKFDPE
-394 KQLILEVHT
+394 KQLIVAVHT
-403 RRDDQHFDLL
+403 RRDEQHFDLEE
-413 DQSFPISDEEL
+413 QSIAITDEDLAEL
-424 TDLQKNQDSVLEIN
+424 QQSQGSVLEIN
-438 NQPRLPAYL
+438 ERRLLPVYL
-447 EILKLTG
+447 NILNLTG
-454 NWHFLV
+454 NWFFLV

-467 AISATI
+467 QVSASI
-473 SFAYQQATVIGKELK
+473 SFAYQQPKVIGNELK
-488 AIARSFGDRISVA
+488 AIARSFGDRIAVA
-501 LSNAAWEEKLFHQ
+501 LSNAAWEEKLFQQ
-514 AHFDGLTGLANRLV
+514 AHFDGLTGLPNRLV
-528 LNDRLL
+528 LNERLQ
-534 QEIARASRDSKQLA
+534 QEIARADRDSKQLA

-560 NDSLGHAAGDE
+560 NDSLGHSAGDE
-571 LLIQI
+571 LLVKV
-576 AEHLS
+576 ANHLS

-588 LVVRMGGDE
+588 LVVRMSGDE

-602 TDIDNP
+602 TNIDNP
-608 ALISMIA
+608 DLINMIA
-615 EKVLKAVDTTSVVA
+615 DKVLKAVDTTSVVA
-629 GQSVKS
+629 EQSVKS
-635 TASMGIAMYPTDGHT
+635 TASMGIAMYPTDAET
-650 PEDLLKHADSAMY
+650 PEDLLKFADSAMY

-668 GRANFRFYSAEM
+668 GRATFRFYSAEM

-687 IKLEHELRAAISKGE
+687 IKLEHDLREAISKGE
-702 IIVYYQPK
+702 IVVYYQPK
-710 FDSEKQV
+710 FDSNKKI

-722 LIRWNHSELGMI
+722 LIRWNHSEFGMI

-739 IPIAEQSMLI
+739 IPIAEQTMLI
-749 VEIGHWVLEQTCEF
+749 VEIGRWVLEQTCELI
-763 VKSFTNLGIEPVP
+763 KSFTNLGIEPVP

-790 IVNKTAEIL
+790 IVPNVAEIL
-799 KRTRVNPDFIELELT
+799 KRTRVNPSFIELELT

-901 ETELQLKFLQ
+901 ETESQLTFLL

-925 PIPANEFVKLLLG
+925 PIPSNEFVKLLLG
-938 KEQKNHLGLGNG
+938 KEQNTIPT

>member
-1 MIKIAPH
+1 MIKKTSPH
-8 TRNKVA
+8 RNKVA
-14 KRILLSFIFA
+14 RRILLSFVVA
-24 ALIPVMIL
+24 SLIPVLVL
-32 GLLSF
+32 GGLSF
-37 HQVNQQLQQQTYDA
+37 HQVSQQLYQQSYDA
-51 LQKSSKDYGLRL
+51 LQKSSKDYGLRF
-63 IDRLVLAENALR
+63 IDRLVLAESALR
-75 LSATRIERSNRGLRD
+75 LLANRIERSNRGLRD
-90 QNLFRDQKIQQQ
+90 QNLFRDQKIQKQ
-102 FSDLAIVTNNGQ
+102 FNDLAIITGTGQ
-114 RASLLGDTSML
+114 RASLLGDTRMV
-125 PFLTEGEVEAVRS
+125 PYLTKEEIEAVRS

-144 PVDSNDIGVK
+144 AVDSDELGVK
-154 QIWIALNFNENSPD
+154 QIWIALNFNEKTPD

-180 LWEVDNIGVNQLVVM
+180 LWEVDNMGINQLLVM
-195 TDVGESWFSSMP
+195 TDVGESWFSSLP
-207 TVSLPSQLFTELLD
+207 KKSLPNQLLTELLD
-221 KYSGN
+221 KYSGS
-226 FNQNLGNN
+226 FNQNIGDNV
-234 AYLGGFW
+234 YLGGFW
-241 QAPIANMFASPDL
+241 QAPIGNMFASPDL
-254 IIVLAQPKSLALGS
+254 IIVHAQPKSIALS
-268 IDYFTKVYPP
+268 AIDYFTKVYPP
-278 LILLTVLIVAFLST
+278 VILLTVLIVAFLST
-292 KLIAKYLSPLTALRI
+292 KLIAKYLSPLSALKK

-313 EGQFDHQVAINSKD
+313 DGQFDYQVEVDSKD
-327 EFETLG
+327 EFEALA

-363 LNADEIVETALTRLP
+363 LNADEIVETALNRLP
-378 GIFFSDLI
+378 GILFSDLI

-394 KQLILEVHT
+394 NRLLEAVHT
-403 RRDDQHFDLL
+403 RHEDQHYDLEE
-413 DQSFPISDEEL
+413 QSIAITDEDLAEL
-424 TDLQKNQDSVLEIN
+424 QQSQGSVLEIN
-438 NQPRLPAYL
+438 ENRLLPVYL
-447 EILKLTG
+447 KILNLAG
-454 NWHFLV
+454 NWFYLV

-467 AISATI
+467 QVAASI
-473 SFAYQQATVIGKELK
+473 SFAYQQPKVIGNELK
-488 AIARSFGDRISVA
+488 SIARSFGDRIAVA
-501 LSNAAWEEKLFHQ
+501 LSNAAWEEKLFQQ
-514 AHFDGLTGLANRLV
+514 AHFDGLTGLPNRLV
-528 LNDRLL
+528 LNERLQ
-534 QEIARASRDSKQLA
+534 QEIARADRDSKQLA

-560 NDSLGHAAGDE
+560 NDSLGHSAGDE
-571 LLIQI
+571 LLVKV
-576 AEHLS
+576 AKHLS

-588 LVVRMGGDE
+588 LVVRMSGDE

-608 ALISMIA
+608 DLINMIA
-615 EKVLKAVDTTSVVA
+615 NKVLKAVDTTSIVA

-635 TASMGIAMYPTDGHT
+635 TASMGIAMYPADAVT
-650 PEDLLKHADSAMY
+650 PEDLLKYADSAMY

-668 GRANFRFYSAEM
+668 GRANFRFYSADM

-687 IKLEHELRAAISKGE
+687 IKLEHDLREAISKGE
-702 IIVYYQPK
+702 IVVYYQPK
-710 FDSEKQV
+710 FDSDKNI

-722 LIRWNHSELGMI
+722 LIRWKHSELGMI

-749 VEIGHWVLEQTCEF
+749 VEIGRWVLEQTCELI
-763 VKSFTNLGIEPVP
+763 KSFTNLGIEPVP

-790 IVNKTAEIL
+790 IVTNVAEIL

-901 ETELQLKFLQ
+901 ETESQLTFLQ

-925 PIPANEFVKLLLG
+925 PIPAAELVKLLLD
-938 KEQKNHLGLGNG
+938 K

>member
-1 MIKIAPH
+1 
-8 TRNKVA
+8 
-14 KRILLSFIFA
+14 
-24 ALIPVMIL
+24 
-32 GLLSF
+32 
-37 HQVNQQLQQQTYDA
+37 
-51 LQKSSKDYGLRL
+51 
-63 IDRLVLAENALR
+63 
-75 LSATRIERSNRGLRD
+75 
-90 QNLFRDQKIQQQ
+90 
-102 FSDLAIVTNNGQ
+102 
-114 RASLLGDTSML
+114 
-125 PFLTEGEVEAVRS
+125 
-138 GLTLIK
+138 
-144 PVDSNDIGVK
+144 
-154 QIWIALNFNENSPD
+154 
-168 AGILMAELHPEA
+168 
-180 LWEVDNIGVNQLVVM
+180 
-195 TDVGESWFSSMP
+195 
-207 TVSLPSQLFTELLD
+207 
-221 KYSGN
+221 
-226 FNQNLGNN
+226 
-234 AYLGGFW
+234 
-241 QAPIANMFASPDL
+241 MFASPDL
-254 IIVLAQPKSLALGS
+254 IIVHAQPKSIALS
-268 IDYFTKVYPP
+268 AIDYFTKVYPP
-278 LILLTVLIVAFLST
+278 VILLTVLIVAFLST
-292 KLIAKYLSPLTALRI
+292 KLIAKYLSPLSALKK

-313 EGQFDHQVAINSKD
+313 DGQFDYQVEVDSKD
-327 EFETLG
+327 EFEALA

-363 LNADEIVETALTRLP
+363 LNADEIVETALNRLP
-378 GIFFSDLI
+378 GILFSDLI

-394 KQLILEVHT
+394 NRLLEAVYT
-403 RRDDQHFDLL
+403 RHEDQHYDLEE
-413 DQSFPISDEEL
+413 QSIAITDEDLAEL
-424 TDLQKNQDSVLEIN
+424 QQSQGSVLEIN
-438 NQPRLPAYL
+438 ENRLLPVYL
-447 EILKLTG
+447 KILNLAG
-454 NWHFLV
+454 NWFYLV

-467 AISATI
+467 QVAASI
-473 SFAYQQATVIGKELK
+473 SFAYQQPKVIGNELK
-488 AIARSFGDRISVA
+488 SIARSFGDRIAVA
-501 LSNAAWEEKLFHQ
+501 LSNAAWEEKLFQQ
-514 AHFDGLTGLANRLV
+514 AHFDGLTGLPNRLV
-528 LNDRLL
+528 LNERLQ
-534 QEIARASRDSKQLA
+534 QEIARADRDSKQLA

-560 NDSLGHAAGDE
+560 NDSLGHSAGDE
-571 LLIQI
+571 LLVKV
-576 AEHLS
+576 AKHLS

-588 LVVRMGGDE
+588 LVVRMSGDE

-608 ALISMIA
+608 DLINMIA
-615 EKVLKAVDTTSVVA
+615 NKVLKAVDTTSIVA

-635 TASMGIAMYPTDGHT
+635 TASMGIAMYPADAVT
-650 PEDLLKHADSAMY
+650 PEDLLKYADSAMY

-668 GRANFRFYSAEM
+668 GRANFRFYSADM

-687 IKLEHELRAAISKGE
+687 IKLEHDLREAISKGE
-702 IIVYYQPK
+702 IVVYYQPK
-710 FDSEKQV
+710 FDSDKNI

-722 LIRWNHSELGMI
+722 LIRWKHSELGMI

-749 VEIGHWVLEQTCEF
+749 VEIGRWVLEQTCELI
-763 VKSFTNLGIEPVP
+763 KSFTNLGIEPVP

-790 IVNKTAEIL
+790 IVTNVAEIL

-901 ETELQLKFLQ
+901 ETESQLTFLQ

-925 PIPANEFVKLLLG
+925 PIPAAELVKLLLD
-938 KEQKNHLGLGNG
+938 K

>member
-1 MIKIAPH
+1 MIKKMPH
-8 TRNKVA
+8 QRNKVA
-14 KRILLSFIFA
+14 RRILLSFVVA
-24 ALIPVMIL
+24 SLIPVLVL
-32 GLLSF
+32 GVLSF
-37 HQVNQQLQQQTYDA
+37 HQVSQQLYQQSYDV

-63 IDRLVLAENALR
+63 IDRLVLAESALR
-75 LSATRIERSNRGLRD
+75 LLANRIERSNRGLRD
-90 QNLFRDQKIQQQ
+90 QNLFRDQKIQKQ
-102 FSDLAIVTNNGQ
+102 FNDLAIITGTGQ
-114 RASLLGDTSML
+114 RASLLGDTRMV
-125 PFLTEGEVEAVRS
+125 PYLTKEEIEAVRS

-144 PVDSNDIGVK
+144 AVDSDELGIK
-154 QIWIALNFNENSPD
+154 QIWIALNFNEKTPD

-180 LWEVDNIGVNQLVVM
+180 LWEVDNMGINQLLVM
-195 TDVGESWFSSMP
+195 TEVGESWFSS
-207 TVSLPSQLFTELLD
+207 LPNQLVPNQLLTELLD
-221 KYSGN
+221 KYSGS
-226 FNQNLGNN
+226 FNQNIGDNV
-234 AYLGGFW
+234 YLGGFW
-241 QAPIANMFASPDL
+241 QAPIGNMFASPDL
-254 IIVLAQPKSLALGS
+254 IIVHAQPKSIALS
-268 IDYFTKVYPP
+268 AIDYFTKVYPP
-278 LILLTVLIVAFLST
+278 VILLTVLIVAFLST
-292 KLIAKYLSPLTALRI
+292 KLIAKYLSPLSALKK

-313 EGQFDHQVAINSKD
+313 DGQFDYQVEVDSKD
-327 EFETLG
+327 EFEALA

-363 LNADEIVETALTRLP
+363 LNADEIVETALNRLP
-378 GIFFSDLI
+378 GILFSDLI

-394 KQLILEVHT
+394 NRLLVAVHT
-403 RRDDQHFDLL
+403 RRDDQHYDLEE
-413 DQSFPISDEEL
+413 QSIAITDEDLAEL
-424 TDLQKNQDSVLEIN
+424 QQSQGSVLEIN
-438 NQPRLPAYL
+438 ENRLLPVYL
-447 EILKLTG
+447 KILNLAG
-454 NWHFLV
+454 NWFYLV

-467 AISATI
+467 QVAASI
-473 SFAYQQATVIGKELK
+473 SFAYQQPKVIGNELK
-488 AIARSFGDRISVA
+488 SIARSFGDRIAVA
-501 LSNAAWEEKLFHQ
+501 LSNAAWEEKLFQQ
-514 AHFDGLTGLANRLV
+514 AHFDGLTGLPNRLV
-528 LNDRLL
+528 LNERLQ
-534 QEIARASRDSKQLA
+534 QEIARADRDSKQLA

-560 NDSLGHAAGDE
+560 NDSLGHSAGDE
-571 LLIQI
+571 LLVKV
-576 AEHLS
+576 AKHLS

-588 LVVRMGGDE
+588 LVVRMSGDE

-608 ALISMIA
+608 DLINMIA
-615 EKVLKAVDTTSVVA
+615 NKVLKAVDTTSIVA

-635 TASMGIAMYPTDGHT
+635 TASMGIAMYPADAVT
-650 PEDLLKHADSAMY
+650 PEDLLKYADSAMY

-668 GRANFRFYSAEM
+668 GRANFRFYSADM

-687 IKLEHELRAAISKGE
+687 IKLEHDLREAISKGE
-702 IIVYYQPK
+702 IVVYYQPK
-710 FDSEKQV
+710 FDSDKNI

-722 LIRWNHSELGMI
+722 LIRWKHSELGMI

-749 VEIGHWVLEQTCEF
+749 VEIGRWVLEQTCELI
-763 VKSFTNLGIEPVP
+763 KSFTNLGIEPVP

-790 IVNKTAEIL
+790 IVPNVAEIL

-901 ETELQLKFLQ
+901 ETESQLTFLQ

-925 PIPANEFVKLLLG
+925 PIPAAELVKLLLD
-938 KEQKNHLGLGNG
+938 K

>member
-1 MIKIAPH
+1 MIKKHPH
-8 TRNKVA
+8 NRNKVA
-14 KRILLSFIFA
+14 RRILLSFIIA
-24 ALIPVMIL
+24 SLIPVVVL
-32 GLLSF
+32 GVLSF
-37 HQVNQQLQQQTYDA
+37 HQVSQQLYQQSYDA
-51 LQKSSKDYGLRL
+51 LQKSSKDYGLRF
-63 IDRLVLAENALR
+63 IDRLVLAESALR
-75 LSATRIERSNRGLRD
+75 LLANRIERSSRGLRD
-90 QNLFRDQKIQQQ
+90 QNLFRDQKLQKQ
-102 FSDLAIVTNNGQ
+102 FNDLAIITNNGQ
-114 RASLLGDTSML
+114 RASLLGDTRMV
-125 PFLTEGEVEAVRS
+125 PYLTEQEVEAIRA

-144 PVDSNDIGVK
+144 PIESNEVGVK

-180 LWEVDNIGVNQLVVM
+180 LWEVDNMGVNQLMVM
-195 TDVGESWFSSMP
+195 TDVGEPWFSSLP
-207 TVSLPSQLFTELLD
+207 TTLLPNQLLTNLLD
-221 KYSGN
+221 NYSGS
-226 FNQNLGNN
+226 FSHNLGNN

-241 QAPIANMFASPDL
+241 HAPLGNMFASPDL
-254 IIVLAQPKSLALGS
+254 VIVHAQPKSMALNA

-278 LILLTVLIVAFLST
+278 LILLTVLIVGFLST
-292 KLIAKYLSPLTALRI
+292 KLIAKYLSPLTTLRI

-313 EGQFDHQVAINSKD
+313 QGQLDHQVAIHSKD

-363 LNADEIVETALTRLP
+363 LNADEIVETALGRLP

-394 KQLILEVHT
+394 KKLIVEVRT

-413 DQSFPISDEEL
+413 EQSLPVTDEEL
-424 TDLQKNQDSVLEIN
+424 TDLQKNQGSVLEIN
-438 NQPRLPAYL
+438 TQPRLPTYL
-447 EILKLTG
+447 QILKLTG
-454 NWHFLV
+454 DWHFLV

-467 AISATI
+467 FVSATI
-473 SFAYQQATVIGKELK
+473 SFAYQQSTFIGKELK
-488 AIARSFGDRISVA
+488 SIARSFGDRIAVA

-528 LNDRLL
+528 LHDRLQ
-534 QEIARASRDSKQLA
+534 QEIARANRDSRQLA

-588 LVVRMGGDE
+588 LVVRMSGDE

-615 EKVLKAVDTTSVVA
+615 EKVLKAVDTTTLVA

-635 TASMGIAMYPTDGHT
+635 TASMGIAMYPTDAET

-668 GRANFRFYSAEM
+668 GRANFRFYSTEM

-710 FDSEKQV
+710 FDSEKQI

-722 LIRWNHSELGMI
+722 LVRWNHSELGMI

-749 VEIGHWVLEQTCEF
+749 VEIGRWVLEQTCEF
-763 VKSFTNLGIEPVP
+763 VKSFINLGIEPVP

-814 ENVAIGNREACIERM
+814 ENVAISNRGACIERM

-868 IRELETGI
+868 IRELEKGI

-911 DHQCK
+911 DHHCK

-925 PIPANEFVKLLLG
+925 PIPANEFVKLLLE
-938 KEQKNHLGLGNG
+938 KEQKTISA

>member
-1 MIKIAPH
+1 MIKKTSPH
-8 TRNKVA
+8 RNKVA
-14 KRILLSFIFA
+14 RRILLSFVVA
-24 ALIPVMIL
+24 SLIPVLVL
-32 GLLSF
+32 GGLSF
-37 HQVNQQLQQQTYDA
+37 HQVSQQLYQQSYDA
-51 LQKSSKDYGLRL
+51 LQKSSKDYGLRF
-63 IDRLVLAENALR
+63 IDRLVLAESALR
-75 LSATRIERSNRGLRD
+75 LLANRIERSNRGLRD
-90 QNLFRDQKIQQQ
+90 QNLFRDQKIQKQ
-102 FSDLAIVTNNGQ
+102 FNDLAIITGTGQ
-114 RASLLGDTSML
+114 RASLLGDTRMV
-125 PFLTEGEVEAVRS
+125 PYLTKEEIEAVRS

-144 PVDSNDIGVK
+144 AVDSDELGIK
-154 QIWIALNFNENSPD
+154 QIWIALNFNEKTPD
-168 AGILMAELHPEA
+168 SGILMAELHPEA
-180 LWEVDNIGVNQLVVM
+180 LWEVDNMGINQLLVM
-195 TDVGESWFSSMP
+195 TEVGESWFSSLP
-207 TVSLPSQLFTELLD
+207 KKSLPNQLLTELLD
-221 KYSGN
+221 KYSGS
-226 FNQNLGNN
+226 FNQNIGDNV
-234 AYLGGFW
+234 YLGGFW
-241 QAPIANMFASPDL
+241 QAPIGNMFASPDL
-254 IIVLAQPKSLALGS
+254 IIVHAQPKSVALS
-268 IDYFTKVYPP
+268 AINYFTKVYPP
-278 LILLTVLIVAFLST
+278 VILLTVLIVAFLST
-292 KLIAKYLSPLTALRI
+292 KLIAKYLSPLSALKK

-313 EGQFDHQVAINSKD
+313 DGEFDYQVEVDSKD
-327 EFETLG
+327 EFEALA

-363 LNADEIVETALTRLP
+363 LNADEIVETALNRLP
-378 GIFFSDLI
+378 GILFSDLI

-394 KQLILEVHT
+394 NRLLVAVHT
-403 RRDDQHFDLL
+403 RRDDQHFDLQE
-413 DQSFPISDEEL
+413 QSMALTNEDLAEL
-424 TDLQKNQDSVLEIN
+424 QQSQGSVLEIN
-438 NQPRLPAYL
+438 DNRLLPVYL
-447 EILKLTG
+447 KILNLAG
-454 NWHFLV
+454 NWFYLV

-467 AISATI
+467 QVAASI
-473 SFAYQQATVIGKELK
+473 SFAYQQPKVIGNELK
-488 AIARSFGDRISVA
+488 SIARSFGDRIAVA
-501 LSNAAWEEKLFHQ
+501 LSNAAWEEKLFQQ
-514 AHFDGLTGLANRLV
+514 AHFDGLTGLPNRLV
-528 LNDRLL
+528 LNERLQ
-534 QEIARASRDSKQLA
+534 QEIARADRDSKQLA

-560 NDSLGHAAGDE
+560 NDSLGHSAGDE
-571 LLIQI
+571 LLVKV
-576 AEHLS
+576 AKHLS

-588 LVVRMGGDE
+588 LVVRMSGDE

-608 ALISMIA
+608 DLINMIA
-615 EKVLKAVDTTSVVA
+615 NKVLKAVDTTSIVA

-635 TASMGIAMYPTDGHT
+635 TASMGIAMYPADAIT
-650 PEDLLKHADSAMY
+650 PEDLLKYADSAMY

-668 GRANFRFYSAEM
+668 GRANFRFYSADM

-687 IKLEHELRAAISKGE
+687 IKLEHDLREAISKGE
-702 IIVYYQPK
+702 IVVYYQPK
-710 FDSEKQV
+710 FDSDKNI

-722 LIRWNHSELGMI
+722 LIRWKHSELGMI

-749 VEIGHWVLEQTCEF
+749 VEIGRWVLEQTCELI
-763 VKSFTNLGIEPVP
+763 KSFTNLGIEPVP

-790 IVNKTAEIL
+790 IVANVAEIL
-799 KRTRVNPDFIELELT
+799 KRTRVNPDFIEMELT

-868 IRELETGI
+868 IRELDTGI

-886 ALADGLHMQVIAEGV
+886 ALGDGLHMQVIAEGV
-901 ETELQLKFLQ
+901 ETESQLTFLQ

-925 PIPANEFVKLLLG
+925 PIPAAELVKLLLD
-938 KEQKNHLGLGNG
+938 K

>member
-1 MIKIAPH
+1 MIKKMPH
-8 TRNKVA
+8 QRNKVA
-14 KRILLSFIFA
+14 RRILLSFVVA
-24 ALIPVMIL
+24 SLIPVLVL
-32 GLLSF
+32 GVLSF
-37 HQVNQQLQQQTYDA
+37 HQVSQQLYQQSYDV
-51 LQKSSKDYGLRL
+51 LQKSSKDYGFRL
-63 IDRLVLAENALR
+63 IDRLVLAESALR
-75 LSATRIERSNRGLRD
+75 LLANRIERSNRGLRD
-90 QNLFRDQKIQQQ
+90 QNLFRDQKIQKQ
-102 FSDLAIVTNNGQ
+102 FNDLAIITGTGQ
-114 RASLLGDTSML
+114 RASLLGDTRMV
-125 PFLTEGEVEAVRS
+125 PYLTKEEIEAVRS

-144 PVDSNDIGVK
+144 AVDSDELGIK
-154 QIWIALNFNENSPD
+154 QIWIALNFNEKTPD

-180 LWEVDNIGVNQLVVM
+180 LWEVDNMGINQLLVM
-195 TDVGESWFSSMP
+195 TEVGESWFSS
-207 TVSLPSQLFTELLD
+207 LPNQLVPNQLLTELLD
-221 KYSGN
+221 KYSGS
-226 FNQNLGNN
+226 FNQNIGDNV
-234 AYLGGFW
+234 YLGGFW
-241 QAPIANMFASPDL
+241 QAPIGNMFASPDL
-254 IIVLAQPKSLALGS
+254 IIVHAQPKSIALS
-268 IDYFTKVYPP
+268 AIDYFTKVYPP
-278 LILLTVLIVAFLST
+278 VILLTVLIVAFLST
-292 KLIAKYLSPLTALRI
+292 KLIAKYLSPLSALKK

-313 EGQFDHQVAINSKD
+313 DGEFDYQVEVDSKD
-327 EFETLG
+327 EFEALA

-363 LNADEIVETALTRLP
+363 LNADEIVETALNRLP
-378 GIFFSDLI
+378 GILFSDLI

-394 KQLILEVHT
+394 NRLLVAVHT
-403 RRDDQHFDLL
+403 RRDDQHFDLQE
-413 DQSFPISDEEL
+413 QSMALTNEDLAEL
-424 TDLQKNQDSVLEIN
+424 QQSQGSVLEIN
-438 NQPRLPAYL
+438 DNRLLPVYL
-447 EILKLTG
+447 KILNLAG
-454 NWHFLV
+454 NWFYLV

-467 AISATI
+467 QVAASI
-473 SFAYQQATVIGKELK
+473 SFAYQQPKVIGNELK
-488 AIARSFGDRISVA
+488 SIARSFGDRIAVA
-501 LSNAAWEEKLFHQ
+501 LSNAAWEEKLFQQ
-514 AHFDGLTGLANRLV
+514 AHFDGLTGLPNRLV
-528 LNDRLL
+528 LNERLQ
-534 QEIARASRDSKQLA
+534 QEIARADRDSKQLA

-560 NDSLGHAAGDE
+560 NDSLGHSAGDE
-571 LLIQI
+571 LLVKV
-576 AEHLS
+576 AKHLS

-588 LVVRMGGDE
+588 LVVRMSGDE

-608 ALISMIA
+608 DLINMIA
-615 EKVLKAVDTTSVVA
+615 NKVLKAVDTTSIVA

-635 TASMGIAMYPTDGHT
+635 TASMGIAMYPADAIT
-650 PEDLLKHADSAMY
+650 PEDLLKYADSAMY

-668 GRANFRFYSAEM
+668 GRANFRFYSADM

-687 IKLEHELRAAISKGE
+687 IKLEHDLREAISKGE
-702 IIVYYQPK
+702 IVVYYQPK
-710 FDSEKQV
+710 FDSDKNI

-722 LIRWNHSELGMI
+722 LIRWKHSELGMI

-749 VEIGHWVLEQTCEF
+749 VEIGRWVLEQTCELI
-763 VKSFTNLGIEPVP
+763 KSFTNLGIEPVP

-790 IVNKTAEIL
+790 IVANVAEIL
-799 KRTRVNPDFIELELT
+799 KRTRVNPDFIEMELT

-868 IRELETGI
+868 IRELDTGI

-886 ALADGLHMQVIAEGV
+886 ALGDGLHMQVIAEGV
-901 ETELQLKFLQ
+901 ETESQLTFLQ

-925 PIPANEFVKLLLG
+925 PIPAAELVKLLLD
-938 KEQKNHLGLGNG
+938 K

>member
-1 MIKIAPH
+1 MIKKMPH
-8 TRNKVA
+8 QRNKVA
-14 KRILLSFIFA
+14 RRILLSFVVA
-24 ALIPVMIL
+24 SLIPVLVL
-32 GLLSF
+32 GVLSF
-37 HQVNQQLQQQTYDA
+37 HQVSQQLYQQSYDV

-63 IDRLVLAENALR
+63 IDRLVLAESALR
-75 LSATRIERSNRGLRD
+75 LLANRIERSNRGLRD
-90 QNLFRDQKIQQQ
+90 QNLFRDQKIQKQ
-102 FSDLAIVTNNGQ
+102 FNDLAIITGTGQ
-114 RASLLGDTSML
+114 RASLLGDTRMV
-125 PFLTEGEVEAVRS
+125 PYLTKEEIEAVRS

-144 PVDSNDIGVK
+144 AVDSDELGIK
-154 QIWIALNFNENSPD
+154 QIWIALNFNEKTPD

-180 LWEVDNIGVNQLVVM
+180 LWEVDNMGINQLLVM
-195 TDVGESWFSSMP
+195 TEVGESWFSS
-207 TVSLPSQLFTELLD
+207 LPNQLVPNQLLTELLD
-221 KYSGN
+221 KYSGS
-226 FNQNLGNN
+226 FNQNIGDNV
-234 AYLGGFW
+234 YLGGFW
-241 QAPIANMFASPDL
+241 QAPIGNMFASPDL
-254 IIVLAQPKSLALGS
+254 IIVHAQPKSIALS
-268 IDYFTKVYPP
+268 AIDYFTKVYPP
-278 LILLTVLIVAFLST
+278 VILLTVLIVAFLST
-292 KLIAKYLSPLTALRI
+292 KLIAKYLSPLSALKK

-313 EGQFDHQVAINSKD
+313 DGQFDYQVEVDSKD
-327 EFETLG
+327 EFEALA

-363 LNADEIVETALTRLP
+363 LNADEIVETALNRLP
-378 GIFFSDLI
+378 GILFSDLI

-394 KQLILEVHT
+394 NQLLEAVHT
-403 RRDDQHFDLL
+403 RHEGQHYDLEE
-413 DQSFPISDEEL
+413 QSIVITDEDLAEL
-424 TDLQKNQDSVLEIN
+424 QQSQGSVLEIN
-438 NQPRLPAYL
+438 ENRLLPVYL
-447 EILKLTG
+447 KILNLKG
-454 NWHFLV
+454 NWFYLV

-467 AISATI
+467 QVAASI
-473 SFAYQQATVIGKELK
+473 SFAYQQPKVIGNELK
-488 AIARSFGDRISVA
+488 SIARSFGDRIAVA
-501 LSNAAWEEKLFHQ
+501 LSNAAWEEKLFQQ
-514 AHFDGLTGLANRLV
+514 AHFDGLTGLPNRLV
-528 LNDRLL
+528 LNERLQ
-534 QEIARASRDSKQLA
+534 QEIARADRDSKQLA

-560 NDSLGHAAGDE
+560 NDSLGHSAGDE
-571 LLIQI
+571 LLVKV
-576 AEHLS
+576 AKHLS

-588 LVVRMGGDE
+588 LVVRMSGDE

-608 ALISMIA
+608 DLINMIA
-615 EKVLKAVDTTSVVA
+615 NKVLKAVDTTSIVA

-635 TASMGIAMYPTDGHT
+635 TASMGIAMYPADAVT
-650 PEDLLKHADSAMY
+650 PEDLLKYADSAMY

-668 GRANFRFYSAEM
+668 GRANFRFYSADM

-687 IKLEHELRAAISKGE
+687 IKLEHDLREAISKGE
-702 IIVYYQPK
+702 IVVYYQPK
-710 FDSEKQV
+710 FDSDKNI

-722 LIRWNHSELGMI
+722 LIRWKHSELGMI

-749 VEIGHWVLEQTCEF
+749 VEIGRWVLEQTCELI
-763 VKSFTNLGIEPVP
+763 KSFTNLGIEPVP

-790 IVNKTAEIL
+790 IVPNVAEIL

-901 ETELQLKFLQ
+901 ETESQLTFLQ

-925 PIPANEFVKLLLG
+925 PIPAAELVKLLLD
-938 KEQKNHLGLGNG
+938 K

>member
-1 MIKIAPH
+1 MIKH
-8 TRNKVA
+8 SRQRNKVA
-14 KRILLSFIFA
+14 QRILWSFVIA
-24 ALIPVMIL
+24 SLIPVVIL
-32 GLLSF
+32 GVLSF
-37 HQVNQQLQQQTYDA
+37 HQVSQQLYQQTYSV
-51 LQKSSKDYGLRL
+51 LQNSSKDYGLRF
-63 IDRLVLAENALR
+63 IDRLVLAESALR
-75 LSATRIERSNRGLRD
+75 LLANRIERSSRGLRD
-90 QNLFRDQKIQQQ
+90 QNLFRDQKLHKQ
-102 FSDLAIVTNNGQ
+102 FNDLAIMTKNGQ
-114 RASLLGDTSML
+114 RASLLSDTRL
-125 PFLTEGEVEAVRS
+125 VPYLTEAEIEKVRS

-144 PVDSNDIGVK
+144 PVDSDELGIK
-154 QIWIALNFNENSPD
+154 QIWIALNFNENTPD
-168 AGILMAELHPEA
+168 AGILMAELHPET
-180 LWEVDNIGVNQLVVM
+180 LWEFENIGINQLVVL
-195 TDVGESWFSSMP
+195 TDVGQSWFSS
-207 TVSLPSQLFTELLD
+207 LPNTFLPKPLLTEFLN
-221 KYSGN
+221 KFSGN
-226 FNQNLGNN
+226 FNHKLGNED
-234 AYLGGFW
+234 YLGGFW
-241 QAPIANMFASPDL
+241 QAPLGNMFASPHI
-254 IIVLAQPKSLALGS
+254 IIVQAQPKSVALNA
-268 IDYFTKVYPP
+268 IDFFTKIYPP
-278 LILLTVLIVAFLST
+278 LVLLTVLIVAFLST
-292 KLIAKYLSPLTALRI
+292 KLIAKYLSPLSVLKK
-307 ATERIA
+307 ATERVA
-313 EGQFDHQVAINSKD
+313 EGQFDYQVDIKSKD

-333 DSFNEMTRR
+333 DSFNEMTSR

-355 IDRQILSV
+355 IDRQILSL

-378 GIFFSDLI
+378 GIMFSDLI
-386 SIAKFDAE
+386 SIAKFDAD
-394 KQLILEVHT
+394 KQFIKAVHT
-403 RRDDQHFDLL
+403 RRNNQHFDLL
-413 DQSFPISDEEL
+413 DQSLELTAEEL
-424 TDLQKNQDSVLEIN
+424 ADLQNKQGGVLEVESHDD
-438 NQPRLPAYL
+438 LPVYL
-447 EILKLTG
+447 KLLKLTG
-454 NWHFLV
+454 NWHFMI
-460 IPVVVNG
+460 IPVVINENV
-467 AISATI
+467 SATI
-473 SFAYQQATVIGKELK
+473 SFAYQQNTSISKELK
-488 AIARSFGDRISVA
+488 TIARNFGDRIAVA

-514 AHFDGLTGLANRLV
+514 AHFDGLTGLPNRLV
-528 LNDRLL
+528 LNDRLQ
-534 QEIARASRDSKQLA
+534 QEIARAKRDSKQLA
-548 VFFLDLDRFKNV
+548 VLFLDLDRFKNV
-560 NDSLGHAAGDE
+560 NDSLGHAAGDA
-571 LLIQI
+571 LLKQI

-588 LVVRMGGDE
+588 LVVRMSGDE

-608 ALISMIA
+608 ALINKIA
-615 EKVLKAVDTTSVVA
+615 GKVLKAVDTTTVVA

-635 TASMGIAMYPTDGHT
+635 TASMGIAIYPIDAETS
-650 PEDLLKHADSAMY
+650 EDLLKHADSAMY

-680 TEKALEN
+680 TETALEN
-687 IKLEHELRAAISKGE
+687 IKLEHELRTAISKGE

-710 FDSEKQV
+710 FDSGKQI

-749 VEIGHWVLEQTCEF
+749 VEIGRWMLEQVCEF
-763 VKSFTNLGIEPVP
+763 VKSFINLGIEPVP

-790 IVNKTAEIL
+790 IVIKTAEIL

-814 ENVAIGNREACIERM
+814 ENVAIGNRELCIERM

-886 ALADGLHMQVIAEGV
+886 ALADGLHMKVIAEGV
-901 ETELQLKFLQ
+901 ETEAQLIFLQ
-911 DHQCK
+911 EHQCQ

-925 PIPANEFVKLLLG
+925 PIPASLFVQLLLE
-938 KEQKNHLGLGNG
+938 KQPISA

>member
-1 MIKIAPH
+1 MIKKMPH
-8 TRNKVA
+8 QRNKVA
-14 KRILLSFIFA
+14 RRILLSFVVA
-24 ALIPVMIL
+24 SLIPVLVL
-32 GLLSF
+32 GVLSF
-37 HQVNQQLQQQTYDA
+37 HQVSQQLYQQSYDV

-63 IDRLVLAENALR
+63 IDRLVLAESALR
-75 LSATRIERSNRGLRD
+75 LLANRIERSNRGLRD
-90 QNLFRDQKIQQQ
+90 QNLFRDQKIQKQ
-102 FSDLAIVTNNGQ
+102 FNDLAIITGTGQ
-114 RASLLGDTSML
+114 RASLLGDTRMV
-125 PFLTEGEVEAVRS
+125 PYLTKEEIEAVRS

-144 PVDSNDIGVK
+144 AVDSDELGIK
-154 QIWIALNFNENSPD
+154 QIWIALNFNEKTPD

-180 LWEVDNIGVNQLVVM
+180 LWEVDNMGINQLLVM
-195 TDVGESWFSSMP
+195 TEVGESWFSS
-207 TVSLPSQLFTELLD
+207 LPNQLVPNQLLTELLD
-221 KYSGN
+221 KYSGS
-226 FNQNLGNN
+226 FNQNIGDNV
-234 AYLGGFW
+234 YLGGFW
-241 QAPIANMFASPDL
+241 QAPIGNMFASPDL
-254 IIVLAQPKSLALGS
+254 IIVHAQPKSIALS
-268 IDYFTKVYPP
+268 AIDYFTKVYPP
-278 LILLTVLIVAFLST
+278 VILLTVLIVAFLST
-292 KLIAKYLSPLTALRI
+292 KLIAKYLSPLSALKK

-313 EGQFDHQVAINSKD
+313 DGQFDYQVEVDSKD
-327 EFETLG
+327 EFEALA

-363 LNADEIVETALTRLP
+363 LNADEIVETALNRLP
-378 GIFFSDLI
+378 GILFSDLI

-394 KQLILEVHT
+394 KQVIVAIHT
-403 RRDDQHFDLL
+403 RRDDQHFDLEE
-413 DQSFPISDEEL
+413 QSIAITDEDLAEL
-424 TDLQKNQDSVLEIN
+424 QHSQSSVLEIN
-438 NQPRLPAYL
+438 ENRLLPVYL
-447 EILKLTG
+447 KILNLKE
-454 NWHFLV
+454 NWFYLV

-467 AISATI
+467 QVSASI
-473 SFAYQQATVIGKELK
+473 SFAYQQPKVLGNELK
-488 AIARSFGDRISVA
+488 AIARSFGDRIAVA
-501 LSNAAWEEKLFHQ
+501 LSNAAWEEKLFQQ
-514 AHFDGLTGLANRLV
+514 AHFDGLTGLPNRLV
-528 LNDRLL
+528 LNERLQ
-534 QEIARASRDSKQLA
+534 QEIARADRDSKQLA

-560 NDSLGHAAGDE
+560 NDSLGHSAGDE
-571 LLIQI
+571 LLIKV
-576 AEHLS
+576 ANHLS
-581 NSIRTTD
+581 KSIRTTD
-588 LVVRMGGDE
+588 LVVRMSGDE

-608 ALISMIA
+608 DLINMIA
-615 EKVLKAVDTTSVVA
+615 DKVLKAVDTTSVVA

-635 TASMGIAMYPTDGHT
+635 TASMGIAMYPADAGT
-650 PEDLLKHADSAMY
+650 PEDLLKYADSAMY

-687 IKLEHELRAAISKGE
+687 IKLEHDLREAISKDE
-702 IIVYYQPK
+702 IVVYYQPK
-710 FDSEKQV
+710 FDSNKKI

-749 VEIGHWVLEQTCEF
+749 VEIGRWVLEQTCELI
-763 VKSFTNLGIEPVP
+763 KSFTNLGIEPVP

-790 IVNKTAEIL
+790 IVPNVAEIL

-829 HQLKAL
+829 HQLKGL

-901 ETELQLKFLQ
+901 ETESQLTFLQ

-925 PIPANEFVKLLLG
+925 PIPAAELVKLLLD
-938 KEQKNHLGLGNG
+938 K

>member
-1 MIKIAPH
+1 MIKKTSPN
-8 TRNKVA
+8 RNKVA
-14 KRILLSFIFA
+14 RRILLSFVVA
-24 ALIPVMIL
+24 SLIPVLVL
-32 GLLSF
+32 GVLSF
-37 HQVNQQLQQQTYDA
+37 HQVSQQLYQQSYDV

-63 IDRLVLAENALR
+63 IDRLVLAESALR
-75 LSATRIERSNRGLRD
+75 LLANRIERSNRGLRD
-90 QNLFRDQKIQQQ
+90 QNLFRDQKIQKQ
-102 FSDLAIVTNNGQ
+102 FNDLAIITGTGQ
-114 RASLLGDTSML
+114 RASLLGDTRMV
-125 PFLTEGEVEAVRS
+125 PYLTKEEIEAVRS

-144 PVDSNDIGVK
+144 AVDSDELGIK
-154 QIWIALNFNENSPD
+154 QIWIALNFNEKTPD

-180 LWEVDNIGVNQLVVM
+180 LWEVDNMGINQLLVM
-195 TDVGESWFSSMP
+195 TEVGESWFSS
-207 TVSLPSQLFTELLD
+207 LPNQLVPNQLLTELLD
-221 KYSGN
+221 KYSGS
-226 FNQNLGNN
+226 FNQNIGDNV
-234 AYLGGFW
+234 YLGGFW
-241 QAPIANMFASPDL
+241 QAPIGNMFASPDL
-254 IIVLAQPKSLALGS
+254 IIVHAQPKSIALS
-268 IDYFTKVYPP
+268 AIDYFTKVYPP
-278 LILLTVLIVAFLST
+278 VILLTVLIVAFLST
-292 KLIAKYLSPLTALRI
+292 KLIAKYLSPLSALKK

-313 EGQFDHQVAINSKD
+313 DGQFDYQVEVDSKD
-327 EFETLG
+327 EFEALA

-363 LNADEIVETALTRLP
+363 LNADEIVETALNRLP
-378 GIFFSDLI
+378 GILFSDLI

-394 KQLILEVHT
+394 NQLLEAVHT
-403 RRDDQHFDLL
+403 RHEDQHYDLEE
-413 DQSFPISDEEL
+413 QSIVITDEDLAEL
-424 TDLQKNQDSVLEIN
+424 QQSQGSVLEIN
-438 NQPRLPAYL
+438 ENRLLPVYL
-447 EILKLTG
+447 KILNLKG
-454 NWHFLV
+454 NWFYLV

-467 AISATI
+467 QVAASI
-473 SFAYQQATVIGKELK
+473 SFAYQQPKVLGNELK
-488 AIARSFGDRISVA
+488 AIARSFGDRIAVA
-501 LSNAAWEEKLFHQ
+501 LSNAAWEEKLFQQ
-514 AHFDGLTGLANRLV
+514 AHFDGLTGLPNRLV
-528 LNDRLL
+528 LNERLQ
-534 QEIARASRDSKQLA
+534 QEIARADRDSKQLA

-560 NDSLGHAAGDE
+560 NDSLGHSAGDE
-571 LLIQI
+571 LLVKV
-576 AEHLS
+576 AKHLS

-588 LVVRMGGDE
+588 LVVRMSGDE

-602 TDIDNP
+602 TDIDKP
-608 ALISMIA
+608 DLINLIA
-615 EKVLKAVDTTSVVA
+615 DKVLKAVDTTSIVA

-635 TASMGIAMYPTDGHT
+635 TASMGIAMYPADAET
-650 PEDLLKHADSAMY
+650 PEDLLKYADSAMY

-687 IKLEHELRAAISKGE
+687 IKLEHDLREAISKGE
-702 IIVYYQPK
+702 IVVYYQPK
-710 FDSEKQV
+710 FDSDKNI

-722 LIRWNHSELGMI
+722 LIRWKHSELGMI

-749 VEIGHWVLEQTCEF
+749 VEIGRWVLEQTCELI
-763 VKSFTNLGIEPVP
+763 KSFTNLGIEPVP

-790 IVNKTAEIL
+790 IVPNVAEIL

-901 ETELQLKFLQ
+901 ETESQLTFLQ

-925 PIPANEFVKLLLG
+925 PIPAAELVKLLLD
-938 KEQKNHLGLGNG
+938 K

>member
-1 MIKIAPH
+1 MIKKTSPH
-8 TRNKVA
+8 RNKVA
-14 KRILLSFIFA
+14 RRILLSFVVA
-24 ALIPVMIL
+24 SLIPVLVL
-32 GLLSF
+32 GGLSF
-37 HQVNQQLQQQTYDA
+37 HQVSQQLYQQSYDA
-51 LQKSSKDYGLRL
+51 LQKSSKDYGLRF
-63 IDRLVLAENALR
+63 IDRLVLAESALR
-75 LSATRIERSNRGLRD
+75 LLANRIERSNRGLRD
-90 QNLFRDQKIQQQ
+90 QNLFRDQKIQKQ
-102 FSDLAIVTNNGQ
+102 FNDLAIITGTGQ
-114 RASLLGDTSML
+114 RASLLGDTRMV
-125 PFLTEGEVEAVRS
+125 PYLTKEEIEAVRS

-144 PVDSNDIGVK
+144 AVDSDELGIK
-154 QIWIALNFNENSPD
+154 QIWIALNFNEKTPD
-168 AGILMAELHPEA
+168 SGILMAELHPEA
-180 LWEVDNIGVNQLVVM
+180 LWEVDNMGINQLLVM
-195 TDVGESWFSSMP
+195 TEVGESWFSSLP
-207 TVSLPSQLFTELLD
+207 KKSLPNQLLTELLD
-221 KYSGN
+221 KYSGS
-226 FNQNLGNN
+226 FNQNIGDNV
-234 AYLGGFW
+234 YLGGFW
-241 QAPIANMFASPDL
+241 QAPIGNMFASPDL
-254 IIVLAQPKSLALGS
+254 IIVHAQPKSVALS
-268 IDYFTKVYPP
+268 AINYFTKVYPP
-278 LILLTVLIVAFLST
+278 VILLTVLIVAFLST
-292 KLIAKYLSPLTALRI
+292 KLIAKYLSPLSALKK

-313 EGQFDHQVAINSKD
+313 DGEFDYQVEVDSKD
-327 EFETLG
+327 EFEALA

-363 LNADEIVETALTRLP
+363 LNADEIVETALNRLP
-378 GIFFSDLI
+378 GILFSDLI

-394 KQLILEVHT
+394 NRLLVAVHT
-403 RRDDQHFDLL
+403 RRDDQHFDLQE
-413 DQSFPISDEEL
+413 QSMALTNEDLAEL
-424 TDLQKNQDSVLEIN
+424 QQSQGSVLEIN
-438 NQPRLPAYL
+438 DNRLLPVYL
-447 EILKLTG
+447 KILNLAG
-454 NWHFLV
+454 NWFYLV

-467 AISATI
+467 QVAASI
-473 SFAYQQATVIGKELK
+473 SFAYQQPKVIGNELK
-488 AIARSFGDRISVA
+488 SIARSFGDRIAVA
-501 LSNAAWEEKLFHQ
+501 LSNAAWEEKLFQQ
-514 AHFDGLTGLANRLV
+514 AHFDGLTGLPNRLV
-528 LNDRLL
+528 LNERLQ
-534 QEIARASRDSKQLA
+534 QEIARADRDSKQLA

-560 NDSLGHAAGDE
+560 NDSLGHSAGDE
-571 LLIQI
+571 LLVKV
-576 AEHLS
+576 AKHLS

-588 LVVRMGGDE
+588 LVVRMSGDE

-608 ALISMIA
+608 DLINMIA
-615 EKVLKAVDTTSVVA
+615 NKVLKAVDTTSIVA

-635 TASMGIAMYPTDGHT
+635 TASMGIAMYPADAIT
-650 PEDLLKHADSAMY
+650 PEDLLKYADSAMY

-668 GRANFRFYSAEM
+668 GRANFRFYSADM

-687 IKLEHELRAAISKGE
+687 IKLEHDLREAISKGE
-702 IIVYYQPK
+702 IVVYYQPK
-710 FDSEKQV
+710 FDSDKNI

-722 LIRWNHSELGMI
+722 LIRWKHSELGMI

-749 VEIGHWVLEQTCEF
+749 VEIGRWVLEQTCELI
-763 VKSFTNLGIEPVP
+763 KSFTNLGIEPVP

-790 IVNKTAEIL
+790 IVANVAEIL
-799 KRTRVNPDFIELELT
+799 KRTRVNPDFIEIELT

-868 IRELETGI
+868 IRELDTGI

-901 ETELQLKFLQ
+901 ETESQLTFLQ

-925 PIPANEFVKLLLG
+925 PIPAAELVKLLLD
-938 KEQKNHLGLGNG
+938 K

>member
-1 MIKIAPH
+1 MIKKMPH
-8 TRNKVA
+8 QRNKVA
-14 KRILLSFIFA
+14 RRILLSFVVA
-24 ALIPVMIL
+24 SLIPVLVL
-32 GLLSF
+32 GVLSF
-37 HQVNQQLQQQTYDA
+37 HQVSQQLYQQSYDV

-63 IDRLVLAENALR
+63 IDRLVLAESALR
-75 LSATRIERSNRGLRD
+75 LLANRIERSNRGLRD
-90 QNLFRDQKIQQQ
+90 QNLFRDQKIQKQ
-102 FSDLAIVTNNGQ
+102 FNDLAIITGTGQ
-114 RASLLGDTSML
+114 RASLLGDTRMV
-125 PFLTEGEVEAVRS
+125 PYLTKEEIEAVRS

-144 PVDSNDIGVK
+144 AVDSDELGIK
-154 QIWIALNFNENSPD
+154 QIWIALNFNEKTPD

-180 LWEVDNIGVNQLVVM
+180 LWEVDNMGINQLLVM
-195 TDVGESWFSSMP
+195 TEVGESWFSS
-207 TVSLPSQLFTELLD
+207 LPNQLVPNQLLTELLD
-221 KYSGN
+221 KYSGS
-226 FNQNLGNN
+226 FNQNIGDNV
-234 AYLGGFW
+234 YLGGFW
-241 QAPIANMFASPDL
+241 QAPIGNMFASPDL
-254 IIVLAQPKSLALGS
+254 IIVHAQPKSIALS
-268 IDYFTKVYPP
+268 AIDYFTKVYPP
-278 LILLTVLIVAFLST
+278 VILLTVLIVAFLST
-292 KLIAKYLSPLTALRI
+292 KLIAKYLSPLSALKK

-313 EGQFDHQVAINSKD
+313 DGQFDYQVEVDSKD
-327 EFETLG
+327 EFEALA

-363 LNADEIVETALTRLP
+363 LNADEIVETALNRLP
-378 GIFFSDLI
+378 GILFSDLI

-394 KQLILEVHT
+394 NRLLVAVHT
-403 RRDDQHFDLL
+403 RHEDQHYDLEE
-413 DQSFPISDEEL
+413 QSIAITDEDLAEL
-424 TDLQKNQDSVLEIN
+424 QQSQGSVLEIN
-438 NQPRLPAYL
+438 ENRLLPVYL
-447 EILKLTG
+447 KILNLAG
-454 NWHFLV
+454 NWFYLV

-467 AISATI
+467 QVAASI
-473 SFAYQQATVIGKELK
+473 SFAYQQPKVIGNELK
-488 AIARSFGDRISVA
+488 SIARSFGDRIAVA
-501 LSNAAWEEKLFHQ
+501 LSNAAWEEKLFQQ
-514 AHFDGLTGLANRLV
+514 AHFDGLTGLPNRLV
-528 LNDRLL
+528 LNERLQ
-534 QEIARASRDSKQLA
+534 QEIARADRDSKQLA

-560 NDSLGHAAGDE
+560 NDSLGHSAGDE
-571 LLIQI
+571 LLVKV
-576 AEHLS
+576 AKHLS

-588 LVVRMGGDE
+588 LVVRMSGDE

-608 ALISMIA
+608 DLINMIA
-615 EKVLKAVDTTSVVA
+615 NKVLKAVDTTSIVA

-635 TASMGIAMYPTDGHT
+635 TASMGIAMYPADAVT
-650 PEDLLKHADSAMY
+650 PEDLLKYADSAMY

-668 GRANFRFYSAEM
+668 GRANFRFYSADM

-687 IKLEHELRAAISKGE
+687 IKLEHDLREAISKGE
-702 IIVYYQPK
+702 IVVYYQPK
-710 FDSEKQV
+710 FDSDKNI

-722 LIRWNHSELGMI
+722 LIRWKHSELGMI

-749 VEIGHWVLEQTCEF
+749 VEIGRWVLEQTCELI
-763 VKSFTNLGIEPVP
+763 KSFTNLGIEPVP

-790 IVNKTAEIL
+790 IVPNVAEIL

-901 ETELQLKFLQ
+901 ETESQLTFLQ

-925 PIPANEFVKLLLG
+925 PIPAAELVKLLLD
-938 KEQKNHLGLGNG
+938 K